1 MLDWMKKLFNKEE
14 EQTAMNKE
22 VPKQIESQPK
32 IPRVNH
38 YTEAREAQ
46 MASRN
51 AGKCRFPL
59 IPDDGFD
66 EDDVR
71 EQPRFEEQHVQS
83 GVYEDQPTQRGIKV
97 ERSRRPYVE
106 KVVATYEEPE
116 VQYEPDPEPV
126 VKKVSVPSQESSR
139 RPFRPTE
146 MISPIYG
153 YNRPSVEKKVEKQEE
168 EKEREDL
175 EISVEGKSVVDAW
188 LEKKGYTLS
197 AFSEGQ
203 TTTPS
208 SSGRAGNQ
216 QEEQNHSKK
225 EEKSVVD
232 QWLEKNGYE
241 IERQEPVVEEK
252 EVVQEIN
259 TPQEV
264 SADEFLHKT
273 IAERTEDA
281 GKEKDVVVSNENSLQ
296 EELVDSQVEH
306 EDTILAEEMK
316 CNTEIEKQTSEE
328 SVIVKAEEK
337 LEETI
342 IVEIPEEFAE
352 IAETEEPEVEVTA
365 ETEESEE
372 VEVTAE
378 TEESEEVEV
387 IAEAEESE
395 EVEVTAETEES
406 EEVEVTAE
414 TEESEEVE
422 VTAEAEESE
431 EVEVTAETEE
441 FEEVKVIA
449 EAEESEEAEVTTE
462 TEESEEVEEIAE
474 TEESEEVEEIAEA
487 EESEEV
493 EVIAEAEESEE
504 VEVTTETE
512 ESEEVEVTAETEESE
527 EVEVTAEAEESEEVE
542 VTAETEEFEEVKV
555 IAEAEESEEAE
566 VTTETEE
573 SEEVE
578 EIAETEESEEVE
590 EIAEAEESEEVEVI
604 AEAEESEEVEVTTE
618 TEESEE
624 VEVTA
629 ETEESEEV
637 EVTAEA
643 EESEEV
649 EVTAETEEFE
659 EVKVIAEAEE
669 SEEVEEIAEAEE
681 SEVEAFVELEE
692 TQPEMVLDEAIEQ
705 KSEFIHV
712 AEADEQTKKDV
723 QSFANVLIAETEE
736 NKLVV
741 EEALVAEEQPVVE
754 EAPIAEGK
762 PVVEEAPVAEEQ
774 LVVEEALVAEEQPVV
789 EEAPIAEGKSVVEE
803 APVAEEQLVVE
814 ETTIAEEKPVVPKEE
829 PKREK
834 KRHVPFN
841 VVMLKQ
847 DRTRLMERHAART
860 SVMQPSMGERVENK
874 PVHQVEESPVQQVV
888 VESRV
893 EEQPVKQVVVDPQVE
908 EQPMQQVVV
917 EPQVEEQPMQQVVV
931 EPQVKEQP
939 MQQVVVEPQVEVQ
952 PMQQVVVEPQVK
964 EQPMQQVVVEPQV
977 KEQPMQQVVV
987 EPQVEEQ
994 LGQQMVVESQVE
1006 EKPMQQV
1013 VVEQVQKPISSTEV
1027 QEKAYVVNQ
1036 RENDM
1041 RNVLQT
1047 PPTYTVPP
1055 LALLSIPRQAALDN
1069 KEWLEEQKELLDTTF
1084 NNFHVGAHVI
1094 NVSQGP
1100 AVTRFEVQPDPGVKV
1115 NKITNLSDDI
1125 KLSLAAKDIRIEAP
1139 IPGKSAIGIE
1149 VPNKESKPVFL
1160 REILRS
1166 PVFTKSESPLTVA
1179 LGLDI
1184 SGDPIVTDIRK
1195 MPHGLIA
1202 GATGSGK
1209 SVCINAILTS
1219 ILYKAKPHEVKLMLI
1234 DPKMVE
1240 LAPYNSVPHLVAPVI
1255 TDVKAATAAL
1265 KWAVEEMERRYEL
1278 FAHAGARDL
1287 TRYNTIVSERE
1298 IPGETLP
1305 YIVIVIDEL
1314 ADLMMVA
1321 PGDVEEAICRI
1332 AQKARACGI
1341 HLLVATQRPSVDV
1354 ITGLIKSNI
1363 PTRIAF
1369 TVSSQVDSRTIID
1382 IGGAEK
1388 LLGRGDMLFLGNGTS
1403 KPVRVQGVY
1412 VSDDEIEKTVD
1423 HVKKQMKPNY
1433 LFQQE
1438 DLLAKTEQ
1446 SESED
1451 ELFFDAC
1458 QFVVEQGGASTS
1470 SVQRKFRI
1478 GYNRAARLIEEMESQ
1493 GIISEARGTKP
1504 RDVLISEDEFAAM
1517 QETNV

>member
-14 EQTAMNKE
+14 EKTVMNKE
-22 VPKQIESQPK
+22 VPAQIESQPK

-59 IPDDGFD
+59 IPDNGFD
-66 EDDVR
+66 EEDVR
-71 EQPRFEEQHVQS
+71 ELPNFEEQPIQR
-83 GVYEDQPTQRGIKV
+83 GAYEEQPTQRGIKV

-106 KVVATYEEPE
+106 TEAPTYEEPE
-116 VQYEPDPEPV
+116 LQYEPEPEPV
-126 VKKVSVPSQESSR
+126 VKKAFVPSQESNR

-153 YNRPSVEKKVEKQEE
+153 YNRPSVETKVVQEE
-168 EKEREDL
+168 EKVREDL
-175 EISVEGKSVVDAW
+175 EISVEGKAVVDAW

-197 AFSEGQ
+197 DFSGVLQ
-203 TTTPS
+203 GS
-208 SSGRAGNQ
+208 SSVKNGVNERSN
-216 QEEQNHSKK
+216 KV

-232 QWLEKNGYE
+232 TWLEKNGYE
-241 IERQEPVVEEK
+241 VERQAPSLEE
-252 EVVQEIN
+252 
-259 TPQEV
+259 
-264 SADEFLHKT
+264 SLSDDLLHKT
-273 IAERTEDA
+273 VGQHVEKEATIVQALKQEQDVVALSSTED
-281 GKEKDVVVSNENSLQ
+281 NEETLQ
-296 EELVDSQVEH
+296 EESIDSKVEH
-306 EDTILAEEMK
+306 VYSILTEENE
-316 CNTEIEKQTSEE
+316 CNTEIEETVAEVAANQVEE
-328 SVIVKAEEK
+328 ETLEDVVIVKADEK

-342 IVEIPEEFAE
+342 TIEIPDAFEEEAKEAE
-352 IAETEEPEVEVTA
+352 EVVELEKSKEATEEVVELEKSEEATEEVVELEKPEEAAEEVVELEKSEEAIEEVVELEKPEEAAAEEVVELEKSEEAAEEVVELEKSEEVTEEVVELEETKEATEEVVELEKSEEVTEEVVELEETKEATEEVVELEETEEA
-365 ETEESEE
+365 AEE
-372 VEVTAE
+372 VAE
-378 TEESEEVEV
+378 L
-387 IAEAEESE
+387 
-395 EVEVTAETEES
+395 
-406 EEVEVTAE
+406 
-414 TEESEEVE
+414 
-422 VTAEAEESE
+422 
-431 EVEVTAETEE
+431 
-441 FEEVKVIA
+441 
-449 EAEESEEAEVTTE
+449 EESEEA
-462 TEESEEVEEIAE
+462 TEEVVELE
-474 TEESEEVEEIAEA
+474 EA
-487 EESEEV
+487 EEAEEVVELEKSEEATE
-493 EVIAEAEESEE
+493 EVAELEEDKEAEE
-504 VEVTTETE
+504 V
-512 ESEEVEVTAETEESE
+512 
-527 EVEVTAEAEESEEVE
+527 
-542 VTAETEEFEEVKV
+542 
-555 IAEAEESEEAE
+555 
-566 VTTETEE
+566 
-573 SEEVE
+573 
-578 EIAETEESEEVE
+578 
-590 EIAEAEESEEVEVI
+590 
-604 AEAEESEEVEVTTE
+604 
-618 TEESEE
+618 
-624 VEVTA
+624 
-629 ETEESEEV
+629 
-637 EVTAEA
+637 
-643 EESEEV
+643 
-649 EVTAETEEFE
+649 
-659 EVKVIAEAEE
+659 
-669 SEEVEEIAEAEE
+669 
-681 SEVEAFVELEE
+681 VELEE
-692 TQPEMVLDEAIEQ
+692 TEEATEEVVELEKSEEAIEEVAELEEVEEATEEVVELEEAEEAAEEVVELE
-705 KSEFIHV
+705 KSEEAAEEVVELEKSEEATEEV
-712 AEADEQTKKDV
+712 AELEGTKEEEPTSQETVIEETMNTDLVENTPVAEQPVISQQETITFKEESEVFVPVSETDEQTKKDV
-723 QSFANVLIAETEE
+723 QNFANVL
-736 NKLVV
+736 V
-741 EEALVAEEQPVVE
+741 EEAEEKKQVAEEQP
-754 EAPIAEGK
+754 
-762 PVVEEAPVAEEQ
+762 
-774 LVVEEALVAEEQPVV
+774 ALQ
-789 EEAPIAEGKSVVEE
+789 I
-803 APVAEEQLVVE
+803 
-814 ETTIAEEKPVVPKEE
+814 EE

-847 DRTRLMERHAART
+847 DRKKLMERHAART
-860 SVMQPSMGERVENK
+860 NVMQSTVSERVEEKPMQQMVVDPQVEEK
-874 PVHQVEESPVQQVV
+874 PVQQVVVDPQVEESPVQQVV
-888 VESRV
+888 VEA
-893 EEQPVKQVVVDPQVE
+893 QVE
-908 EQPMQQVVV
+908 EKPMQQVVV
-917 EPQVEEQPMQQVVV
+917 EPQVEE
-931 EPQVKEQP
+931 
-939 MQQVVVEPQVEVQ
+939 
-952 PMQQVVVEPQVK
+952 
-964 EQPMQQVVVEPQV
+964 
-977 KEQPMQQVVV
+977 
-987 EPQVEEQ
+987 
-994 LGQQMVVESQVE
+994 
-1006 EKPMQQV
+1006 KPMQQV
-1013 VVEQVQKPISSTEV
+1013 VVAGQVQEPISSTEV

-1036 RENDM
+1036 KENDM
-1041 RNVLQT
+1041 RNVLQA
-1047 PPTYTVPP
+1047 PPKYELPP
-1055 LALLSIPRQAALDN
+1055 LTLLSIPQQAALDN
-1069 KEWLEEQKELLDTTF
+1069 TEWLEEQEELLNTTF

-1219 ILYKAKPHEVKLMLI
+1219 ILYKAKPHEVKLILI

-1287 TRYNTIVSERE
+1287 TRYNTIVSGRE

-1412 VSDDEIEKTVD
+1412 VSDDEIERTVD

-1433 LFQQE
+1433 LFKQE
-1438 DLLAKTEQ
+1438 DLLAKSEQ

-1493 GIISEARGTKP
+1493 GIISEGRGTKP

>member
-14 EQTAMNKE
+14 EQTAINKE

-59 IPDDGFD
+59 VPDNGFD
-66 EDDVR
+66 EEDVIATGH
-71 EQPRFEEQHVQS
+71 FEEQPVQ
-83 GVYEDQPTQRGIKV
+83 VVTYENQPTQRGVKV
-97 ERSRRPYVE
+97 ERSRRQYVE
-106 KVVATYEEPE
+106 KVVSTYEEPE
-116 VQYEPDPEPV
+116 MQYEPEREPV
-126 VKKVSVPSQESSR
+126 VKKASVPSQESNR

-168 EKEREDL
+168 KKEREDL

-197 AFSEGQ
+197 DFSEGQ
-203 TTTPS
+203 ATNS
-208 SSGRAGNQ
+208 SSHEGVDQRDQ
-216 QEEQNHSKK
+216 QSKK

-241 IERQEPVVEEK
+241 IERQEPIVEEK
-252 EVVQEIN
+252 EVVQEISAQQAV
-259 TPQEV
+259 PAGEV
-264 SADEFLHKT
+264 PHQT
-273 IAERTEDA
+273 IAERMEDA
-281 GKEKDVVVSNENSLQ
+281 KQESDVVVKNILQ
-296 EELVDSQVEH
+296 TELVDSKVEH
-306 EDTILAEEMK
+306 EDTILSEETK
-316 CNTEIEKQTSEE
+316 RNTEIEQPTIEVEKQAPEE

-342 IVEIPEEFAE
+342 IVEIPEEVE
-352 IAETEEPEVEVTA
+352 VIAEAEEL
-365 ETEESEE
+365 
-372 VEVTAE
+372 
-378 TEESEEVEV
+378 EEVEV
-387 IAEAEESE
+387 IAEAEELE
-395 EVEVTAETEES
+395 EVEVIAETEEL
-406 EEVEVTAE
+406 EEVEG
-414 TEESEEVE
+414 
-422 VTAEAEESE
+422 
-431 EVEVTAETEE
+431 
-441 FEEVKVIA
+441 IA
-449 EAEESEEAEVTTE
+449 EAEESEE
-462 TEESEEVEEIAE
+462 EEVEVITEAEELEEVEVITEAEELEEVEGIAE
-474 TEESEEVEEIAEA
+474 TEELEEVGVIAEA
-487 EESEEV
+487 EELEEV
-493 EVIAEAEESEE
+493 EVIAEAEEPEE
-504 VEVTTETE
+504 VEP
-512 ESEEVEVTAETEESE
+512 
-527 EVEVTAEAEESEEVE
+527 
-542 VTAETEEFEEVKV
+542 
-555 IAEAEESEEAE
+555 IA
-566 VTTETEE
+566 
-573 SEEVE
+573 
-578 EIAETEESEEVE
+578 
-590 EIAEAEESEEVEVI
+590 
-604 AEAEESEEVEVTTE
+604 
-618 TEESEE
+618 
-624 VEVTA
+624 
-629 ETEESEEV
+629 
-637 EVTAEA
+637 
-643 EESEEV
+643 
-649 EVTAETEEFE
+649 
-659 EVKVIAEAEE
+659 
-669 SEEVEEIAEAEE
+669 
-681 SEVEAFVELEE
+681 LEE
-692 TQPEMVLDEAIEQ
+692 TQQEMVLNEAIEL
-705 KSEFIHV
+705 KNGFIHV
-712 AEADEQTKKDV
+712 TEVDEQTKKDV
-723 QSFANVLIAETEE
+723 QSFADVLIAEEQRVVEE
-736 NKLVV
+736 APIAGGQRVV
-741 EEALVAEEQPVVE
+741 EEALIVEEQPVVE
-754 EAPIAEGK
+754 EARI
-762 PVVEEAPVAEEQ
+762 AEEQ
-774 LVVEEALVAEEQPVV
+774 RVV
-789 EEAPIAEGKSVVEE
+789 EEAPIAEEQRVVEE
-803 APVAEEQLVVE
+803 ARIAEERQVVE
-814 ETTIAEEKPVVPKEE
+814 ETPVLEEQPIVQKEE
-829 PKREK
+829 PKRQK

-847 DRTRLMERHAART
+847 DRTRLMERHAAR
-860 SVMQPSMGERVENK
+860 VNAMQPSMSERVENK
-874 PVHQVEESPVQQVV
+874 PVQQVEE
-888 VESRV
+888 
-893 EEQPVKQVVVDPQVE
+893 K
-908 EQPMQQVVV
+908 PMQQVVV
-917 EPQVEEQPMQQVVV
+917 EPQVEERPMQQVAV
-931 EPQVKEQP
+931 EP
-939 MQQVVVEPQVEVQ
+939 
-952 PMQQVVVEPQVK
+952 
-964 EQPMQQVVVEPQV
+964 
-977 KEQPMQQVVV
+977 
-987 EPQVEEQ
+987 
-994 LGQQMVVESQVE
+994 QVE

-1013 VVEQVQKPISSTEV
+1013 VVESQVEERPVQQVVVEQVQKPTSSTEV

-1047 PPTYTVPP
+1047 PPTYAIPP
-1055 LALLSIPRQAALDN
+1055 LTLLSIPQQAALDN
-1069 KEWLEEQKELLDTTF
+1069 TEWLDEQKELLDTTF

-1287 TRYNTIVSERE
+1287 TRYNTIVSGRE

-1423 HVKKQMKPNY
+1423 HVRKQMKPNY
-1433 LFQQE
+1433 LFKQE

-1446 SESED
+1446 AESED

-1493 GIISEARGTKP
+1493 GIISEGRGTKP

>member
-1 MLDWMKKLFNKEE
+1 MEVIAEAEE
-14 EQTAMNKE
+14 LEKVE
-22 VPKQIESQPK
+22 VITE
-32 IPRVNH
+32 
-38 YTEAREAQ
+38 TEA
-46 MASRN
+46 
-51 AGKCRFPL
+51 
-59 IPDDGFD
+59 
-66 EDDVR
+66 
-71 EQPRFEEQHVQS
+71 
-83 GVYEDQPTQRGIKV
+83 
-97 ERSRRPYVE
+97 
-106 KVVATYEEPE
+106 
-116 VQYEPDPEPV
+116 
-126 VKKVSVPSQESSR
+126 
-139 RPFRPTE
+139 
-146 MISPIYG
+146 
-153 YNRPSVEKKVEKQEE
+153 
-168 EKEREDL
+168 
-175 EISVEGKSVVDAW
+175 
-188 LEKKGYTLS
+188 
-197 AFSEGQ
+197 
-203 TTTPS
+203 
-208 SSGRAGNQ
+208 
-216 QEEQNHSKK
+216 
-225 EEKSVVD
+225 
-232 QWLEKNGYE
+232 
-241 IERQEPVVEEK
+241 
-252 EVVQEIN
+252 
-259 TPQEV
+259 
-264 SADEFLHKT
+264 
-273 IAERTEDA
+273 
-281 GKEKDVVVSNENSLQ
+281 
-296 EELVDSQVEH
+296 
-306 EDTILAEEMK
+306 
-316 CNTEIEKQTSEE
+316 SEE
-328 SVIVKAEEK
+328 AEVI
-337 LEETI
+337 
-342 IVEIPEEFAE
+342 
-352 IAETEEPEVEVTA
+352 
-365 ETEESEE
+365 
-372 VEVTAE
+372 AE

-387 IAEAEESE
+387 I
-395 EVEVTAETEES
+395 TETE
-406 EEVEVTAE
+406 AP
-414 TEESEEVE
+414 
-422 VTAEAEESE
+422 
-431 EVEVTAETEE
+431 
-441 FEEVKVIA
+441 
-449 EAEESEEAEVTTE
+449 EEAEV
-462 TEESEEVEEIAE
+462 IAE
-474 TEESEEVEEIAEA
+474 TEESEEVGVIAETEEPEEVEVIA
-487 EESEEV
+487 ETEEPEEV
-493 EVIAEAEESEE
+493 EVIAEAEELEK
-504 VEVTTETE
+504 VEVITETE
-512 ESEEVEVTAETEESE
+512 AP
-527 EVEVTAEAEESEEVE
+527 
-542 VTAETEEFEEVKV
+542 
-555 IAEAEESEEAE
+555 EEAE
-566 VTTETEE
+566 PV
-573 SEEVE
+573 
-578 EIAETEESEEVE
+578 A
-590 EIAEAEESEEVEVI
+590 
-604 AEAEESEEVEVTTE
+604 
-618 TEESEE
+618 
-624 VEVTA
+624 
-629 ETEESEEV
+629 
-637 EVTAEA
+637 
-643 EESEEV
+643 
-649 EVTAETEEFE
+649 
-659 EVKVIAEAEE
+659 
-669 SEEVEEIAEAEE
+669 
-681 SEVEAFVELEE
+681 LEE
-692 TQPEMVLDEAIEQ
+692 TQQEMVLNEAIEQ
-705 KSEFIHV
+705 TNEFIHV
-712 AEADEQTKKDV
+712 AEAEEQAKKDV
-723 QSFANVLIAETEE
+723 QSFADVLIAEEQR
-736 NKLVV
+736 VV
-741 EEALVAEEQPVVE
+741 EEAPIAEEQRVAEEAPIAEEQRVAEEAPIAEEQRVAEEAPIAEEQPVVE
-754 EAPIAEGK
+754 EALI
-762 PVVEEAPVAEEQ
+762 AEEQ
-774 LVVEEALVAEEQPVV
+774 QVV
-789 EEAPIAEGKSVVEE
+789 EEAPIAEEQRVVEE
-803 APVAEEQLVVE
+803 ARIAEERQVVE
-814 ETTIAEEKPVVPKEE
+814 ETRVSEEQPIVQKEE
-829 PKREK
+829 PKRQK

-847 DRTRLMERHAART
+847 DRTRLMERHAAR
-860 SVMQPSMGERVENK
+860 VNAMQPSMSERVENK
-874 PVHQVEESPVQQVV
+874 PVQQAEETPVPQVEEKPMQQVVVEPQVEEKPIQQVVVESRVEEKPMQQVVVESRVEEKPMQQVAVEPQVEEKLMQQVAVEPQVEEKPIQQVVVESRVEEKPMQQVV

-893 EEQPVKQVVVDPQVE
+893 EEQPV
-908 EQPMQQVVV
+908 QQEVV
-917 EPQVEEQPMQQVVV
+917 EPQVEEQ
-931 EPQVKEQP
+931 
-939 MQQVVVEPQVEVQ
+939 
-952 PMQQVVVEPQVK
+952 
-964 EQPMQQVVVEPQV
+964 
-977 KEQPMQQVVV
+977 
-987 EPQVEEQ
+987 
-994 LGQQMVVESQVE
+994 
-1006 EKPMQQV
+1006 
-1013 VVEQVQKPISSTEV
+1013 VQKPTSNTEV

-1047 PPTYTVPP
+1047 PPTYAIPP
-1055 LALLSIPRQAALDN
+1055 LTLLSIPQQAALDN
-1069 KEWLEEQKELLDTTF
+1069 TEWLDEQKELLDTTF

-1287 TRYNTIVSERE
+1287 TRYNTIVSGRE

-1423 HVKKQMKPNY
+1423 HVRKQMKPNY
-1433 LFQQE
+1433 LFKQE

-1446 SESED
+1446 AESED

-1493 GIISEARGTKP
+1493 GIISEGRGTKP

>member
-14 EQTAMNKE
+14 EKTVMNKE
-22 VPKQIESQPK
+22 VPAQIESQPK

-59 IPDDGFD
+59 IPDNGFD
-66 EDDVR
+66 EEDVR
-71 EQPRFEEQHVQS
+71 ELPNFEEQPIQR
-83 GVYEDQPTQRGIKV
+83 GAYEEQPTQRGIKV

-106 KVVATYEEPE
+106 TEAPTYEEPE
-116 VQYEPDPEPV
+116 LQYEPEPEPV
-126 VKKVSVPSQESSR
+126 VKKAFVPSQESNR

-153 YNRPSVEKKVEKQEE
+153 YNRPSVETKVVQEE
-168 EKEREDL
+168 EKVREDL
-175 EISVEGKSVVDAW
+175 EISVEGKAVVDAW

-197 AFSEGQ
+197 DFSGVLQ
-203 TTTPS
+203 GS
-208 SSGRAGNQ
+208 SSVKNGVNERSN
-216 QEEQNHSKK
+216 KV

-232 QWLEKNGYE
+232 TWLEKNGYE
-241 IERQEPVVEEK
+241 VERQAPSLEE
-252 EVVQEIN
+252 
-259 TPQEV
+259 
-264 SADEFLHKT
+264 SLSDDLLHKT
-273 IAERTEDA
+273 VGQHVEKEATIVQALKQEQDVVALSSTED
-281 GKEKDVVVSNENSLQ
+281 NEETLQ
-296 EELVDSQVEH
+296 EESIDSKVEH
-306 EDTILAEEMK
+306 VYSILTEENE
-316 CNTEIEKQTSEE
+316 CNTEIEETVAEVAANQVEE
-328 SVIVKAEEK
+328 ETLEDVVIVKADEK

-342 IVEIPEEFAE
+342 TIEIPDAFEEEAK
-352 IAETEEPEVEVTA
+352 
-365 ETEESEE
+365 
-372 VEVTAE
+372 
-378 TEESEEVEV
+378 
-387 IAEAEESE
+387 EAEEVVELEKSE
-395 EVEVTAETEES
+395 EATEEVVGLEEAKEATEEVVELEKS
-406 EEVEVTAE
+406 EEA
-414 TEESEEVE
+414 TEEVVE
-422 VTAEAEESE
+422 LEEAEEATEEVVELEKSE
-431 EVEVTAETEE
+431 ETAEEVVELEKPEEATEE
-441 FEEVKVIA
+441 V
-449 EAEESEEAEVTTE
+449 
-462 TEESEEVEEIAE
+462 
-474 TEESEEVEEIAEA
+474 
-487 EESEEV
+487 
-493 EVIAEAEESEE
+493 
-504 VEVTTETE
+504 
-512 ESEEVEVTAETEESE
+512 
-527 EVEVTAEAEESEEVE
+527 
-542 VTAETEEFEEVKV
+542 
-555 IAEAEESEEAE
+555 
-566 VTTETEE
+566 
-573 SEEVE
+573 
-578 EIAETEESEEVE
+578 
-590 EIAEAEESEEVEVI
+590 
-604 AEAEESEEVEVTTE
+604 
-618 TEESEE
+618 
-624 VEVTA
+624 
-629 ETEESEEV
+629 
-637 EVTAEA
+637 
-643 EESEEV
+643 
-649 EVTAETEEFE
+649 
-659 EVKVIAEAEE
+659 
-669 SEEVEEIAEAEE
+669 
-681 SEVEAFVELEE
+681 VELEE
-692 TQPEMVLDEAIEQ
+692 TEEAIEEVAELEEAEEATEEVVELEEAEEAAEEVVELE
-705 KSEFIHV
+705 KSEEATEEVVELEETKEATEEV
-712 AEADEQTKKDV
+712 AELEKSEEATEEVVELEEAREATEEVVELEETKEATEEVVELEEAREATEEVVELEKSEEATEEVAELEGTKEEEPISQETVIEETMNTDLVENTPVAEQPVISQQETITFKEESEVFVPVSETDEQTKKDV
-723 QSFANVLIAETEE
+723 QNFANVLI
-736 NKLVV
+736 
-741 EEALVAEEQPVVE
+741 EEAEEKKQVAEEQP
-754 EAPIAEGK
+754 
-762 PVVEEAPVAEEQ
+762 
-774 LVVEEALVAEEQPVV
+774 ALQ
-789 EEAPIAEGKSVVEE
+789 I
-803 APVAEEQLVVE
+803 
-814 ETTIAEEKPVVPKEE
+814 EE

-847 DRTRLMERHAART
+847 DRKKLMERHAART
-860 SVMQPSMGERVENK
+860 NVMQSTVSERVEEK
-874 PVHQVEESPVQQVV
+874 PVQQVVVEPQAEEKSMQQVVVDLQVEEKPVQQVVVDPQVEEKPVQQVVVDPQVEESPVQQVV
-888 VESRV
+888 VEAQV
-893 EEQPVKQVVVDPQVE
+893 EEKPMQQVVVEAQVE
-908 EQPMQQVVV
+908 EKPMQQVVV
-917 EPQVEEQPMQQVVV
+917 EPQVEE
-931 EPQVKEQP
+931 
-939 MQQVVVEPQVEVQ
+939 
-952 PMQQVVVEPQVK
+952 
-964 EQPMQQVVVEPQV
+964 
-977 KEQPMQQVVV
+977 
-987 EPQVEEQ
+987 
-994 LGQQMVVESQVE
+994 
-1006 EKPMQQV
+1006 KPMQQV
-1013 VVEQVQKPISSTEV
+1013 AVAGQVQESISSTEV

-1036 RENDM
+1036 KENDM
-1041 RNVLQT
+1041 RNVLQA
-1047 PPTYTVPP
+1047 PPKYELPP
-1055 LALLSIPRQAALDN
+1055 LTLLSIPQQAALDN
-1069 KEWLEEQKELLDTTF
+1069 TEWLEEQEELLNTTF

-1219 ILYKAKPHEVKLMLI
+1219 ILYKAKPHEVKLILI

-1287 TRYNTIVSERE
+1287 TRYNTIVSGRE

-1412 VSDDEIEKTVD
+1412 VSDDEIERTVD

-1433 LFQQE
+1433 LFKQE
-1438 DLLAKTEQ
+1438 DLLAKSEQ

-1493 GIISEARGTKP
+1493 GIISEGRGTKP

>member
-59 IPDDGFD
+59 VPDNGFD
-66 EDDVR
+66 EEDESEVN
-71 EQPRFEEQHVQS
+71 RFEEQPVQ
-83 GVYEDQPTQRGIKV
+83 GVKYEEPTAQRGIKV

-106 KVVATYEEPE
+106 KVVSTYEEPE
-116 VQYEPDPEPV
+116 VQYEPVRESV
-126 VKKVSVPSQESSR
+126 VKKASAPSQESNR

-153 YNRPSVEKKVEKQEE
+153 YNRPSVEKKEEKQEE
-168 EKEREDL
+168 VKEREDL

-197 AFSEGQ
+197 DFSEGQ
-203 TTTPS
+203 APTS
-208 SSGRAGNQ
+208 SSHRAANQ
-216 QEEQNHSKK
+216 QGEQQYEENKK

-241 IERQEPVVEEK
+241 IERQVPLVEEK
-252 EVVQEIN
+252 EVIQEMS

-264 SADEFLHKT
+264 SADELLHKT
-273 IAERTEDA
+273 VAEQMESA
-281 GKEKDVVVSNENSLQ
+281 KLEKDVVVLNENNLQ
-296 EELVDSQVEH
+296 EELVASKVEH
-306 EDTILAEEMK
+306 EDTILSEEIK
-316 CNTEIEKQTSEE
+316 RNTEIKQPTIEVEKQAPEE

-342 IVEIPEEFAE
+342 IVEIPEEVSKVE
-352 IAETEEPEVEVTA
+352 VIAETEELEEVVM
-365 ETEESEE
+365 ETEAPEE
-372 VEVTAE
+372 VEVIAEAKELEEVEVIAE

-395 EVEVTAETEES
+395 EAE
-406 EEVEVTAE
+406 
-414 TEESEEVE
+414 
-422 VTAEAEESE
+422 
-431 EVEVTAETEE
+431 
-441 FEEVKVIA
+441 VIA
-449 EAEESEEAEVTTE
+449 EAEEL
-462 TEESEEVEEIAE
+462 
-474 TEESEEVEEIAEA
+474 
-487 EESEEV
+487 EEV
-493 EVIAEAEESEE
+493 EVIAEAEE
-504 VEVTTETE
+504 T
-512 ESEEVEVTAETEESE
+512 
-527 EVEVTAEAEESEEVE
+527 
-542 VTAETEEFEEVKV
+542 
-555 IAEAEESEEAE
+555 
-566 VTTETEE
+566 
-573 SEEVE
+573 
-578 EIAETEESEEVE
+578 
-590 EIAEAEESEEVEVI
+590 EVI
-604 AEAEESEEVEVTTE
+604 AETKAPVVETFV
-618 TEESEE
+618 
-624 VEVTA
+624 A
-629 ETEESEEV
+629 L
-637 EVTAEA
+637 
-643 EESEEV
+643 
-649 EVTAETEEFE
+649 
-659 EVKVIAEAEE
+659 
-669 SEEVEEIAEAEE
+669 EEIQQE
-681 SEVEAFVELEE
+681 
-692 TQPEMVLDEAIEQ
+692 DEAIEQ

-723 QSFANVLIAETEE
+723 QSFADVLI
-736 NKLVV
+736 
-741 EEALVAEEQPVVE
+741 AEEQPVVE
-754 EAPIAEGK
+754 EAPVVEEQPVAEETLVAEEQR
-762 PVVEEAPVAEEQ
+762 VVEEAPVAEEQ
-774 LVVEEALVAEEQPVV
+774 R
-789 EEAPIAEGKSVVEE
+789 VVEE
-803 APVAEEQLVVE
+803 APVAEEQRVVE
-814 ETTIAEEKPVVPKEE
+814 EAPVVEEQSVVEEAPVVEEQPVAEETPVAEEQPVVQKEE

-847 DRTRLMERHAART
+847 DRTRLMERHAARANA
-860 SVMQPSMGERVENK
+860 MQPSANVRVENK
-874 PVHQVEESPVQQVV
+874 PVQQEVAEPQVEEHPVQQVAAEPQMEEHPVQQVV
-888 VESRV
+888 A
-893 EEQPVKQVVVDPQVE
+893 KPQVE
-908 EQPMQQVVV
+908 EQTMKQVVAEPQV
-917 EPQVEEQPMQQVVV
+917 EERLVQQEVAEPQVEEQPMQQVVA
-931 EPQVKEQP
+931 EPQVEEHSVQQVVAEPQVEERLVQQEVAEPQVEEQP
-939 MQQVVVEPQVEVQ
+939 MQQVVAEPQVEEHSV
-952 PMQQVVVEPQVK
+952 QQVVA
-964 EQPMQQVVVEPQV
+964 
-977 KEQPMQQVVV
+977 

-994 LGQQMVVESQVE
+994 
-1006 EKPMQQV
+1006 PIQQV

-1041 RNVLQT
+1041 RNVLHT

-1055 LALLSIPRQAALDN
+1055 LALLSIPQQSALDN
-1069 KEWLEEQKELLDTTF
+1069 TEWLEEQKELLDTTF

-1433 LFQQE
+1433 LFKQE

-1446 SESED
+1446 AESED
-1451 ELFFDAC
+1451 ELFFEAC

-1478 GYNRAARLIEEMESQ
+1478 GYNRAARLIEEMQSQ

>member
-1 MLDWMKKLFNKEE
+1 
-14 EQTAMNKE
+14 
-22 VPKQIESQPK
+22 I
-32 IPRVNH
+32 
-38 YTEAREAQ
+38 TEA
-46 MASRN
+46 
-51 AGKCRFPL
+51 
-59 IPDDGFD
+59 
-66 EDDVR
+66 
-71 EQPRFEEQHVQS
+71 EE
-83 GVYEDQPTQRGIKV
+83 R
-97 ERSRRPYVE
+97 
-106 KVVATYEEPE
+106 
-116 VQYEPDPEPV
+116 
-126 VKKVSVPSQESSR
+126 
-139 RPFRPTE
+139 
-146 MISPIYG
+146 
-153 YNRPSVEKKVEKQEE
+153 
-168 EKEREDL
+168 
-175 EISVEGKSVVDAW
+175 
-188 LEKKGYTLS
+188 
-197 AFSEGQ
+197 
-203 TTTPS
+203 
-208 SSGRAGNQ
+208 
-216 QEEQNHSKK
+216 
-225 EEKSVVD
+225 
-232 QWLEKNGYE
+232 
-241 IERQEPVVEEK
+241 
-252 EVVQEIN
+252 
-259 TPQEV
+259 
-264 SADEFLHKT
+264 
-273 IAERTEDA
+273 
-281 GKEKDVVVSNENSLQ
+281 
-296 EELVDSQVEH
+296 
-306 EDTILAEEMK
+306 
-316 CNTEIEKQTSEE
+316 
-328 SVIVKAEEK
+328 
-337 LEETI
+337 
-342 IVEIPEEFAE
+342 
-352 IAETEEPEVEVTA
+352 
-365 ETEESEE
+365 
-372 VEVTAE
+372 
-378 TEESEEVEV
+378 EEVEV
-387 IAEAEESE
+387 IAETEERE
-395 EVEVTAETEES
+395 EVEPVA
-406 EEVEVTAE
+406 
-414 TEESEEVE
+414 
-422 VTAEAEESE
+422 
-431 EVEVTAETEE
+431 
-441 FEEVKVIA
+441 
-449 EAEESEEAEVTTE
+449 
-462 TEESEEVEEIAE
+462 
-474 TEESEEVEEIAEA
+474 
-487 EESEEV
+487 
-493 EVIAEAEESEE
+493 
-504 VEVTTETE
+504 
-512 ESEEVEVTAETEESE
+512 
-527 EVEVTAEAEESEEVE
+527 
-542 VTAETEEFEEVKV
+542 
-555 IAEAEESEEAE
+555 
-566 VTTETEE
+566 
-573 SEEVE
+573 
-578 EIAETEESEEVE
+578 
-590 EIAEAEESEEVEVI
+590 
-604 AEAEESEEVEVTTE
+604 
-618 TEESEE
+618 
-624 VEVTA
+624 
-629 ETEESEEV
+629 
-637 EVTAEA
+637 
-643 EESEEV
+643 
-649 EVTAETEEFE
+649 
-659 EVKVIAEAEE
+659 
-669 SEEVEEIAEAEE
+669 
-681 SEVEAFVELEE
+681 LEE
-692 TQPEMVLDEAIEQ
+692 TQQEMVLNEAIEQ
-705 KSEFIHV
+705 KNEFIHV

-723 QSFANVLIAETEE
+723 QSFADVLIAE
-736 NKLVV
+736 
-741 EEALVAEEQPVVE
+741 EQQVVE
-754 EAPIAEGK
+754 EAPIAEARQVEEEAVIAEEQQ
-762 PVVEEAPVAEEQ
+762 VVEEAAIAEEQQVEEEAVIAEEQQVVEEAAIIEEQQVEEEAVIAEEQRVVEEAAIVEEQQVEEEAPVAEEQ
-774 LVVEEALVAEEQPVV
+774 QVVEEAAIAEEQQVEEEAVVAEEQRVVEEAAIVEEQQVEEEAVIAEEQQVKEEAPIAEEQQVVEETPVAEEQPVV
-789 EEAPIAEGKSVVEE
+789 K
-803 APVAEEQLVVE
+803 
-814 ETTIAEEKPVVPKEE
+814 KEE

-847 DRTRLMERHAART
+847 DRTRLMERHAARANA
-860 SVMQPSMGERVENK
+860 MQSSKSERVENK
-874 PVHQVEESPVQQVV
+874 PVQQVEETSVQQEVVKPQMEEKPVQQAA
-888 VESRV
+888 VE
-893 EEQPVKQVVVDPQVE
+893 PQVE
-908 EQPMQQVVV
+908 EKPMQQMVV
-917 EPQVEEQPMQQVVV
+917 EPQVEEKPVQQAA
-931 EPQVKEQP
+931 
-939 MQQVVVEPQVEVQ
+939 
-952 PMQQVVVEPQVK
+952 
-964 EQPMQQVVVEPQV
+964 
-977 KEQPMQQVVV
+977 V
-987 EPQVEEQ
+987 EPQVEERPV
-994 LGQQMVVESQVE
+994 QQVAVEPQVE
-1006 EKPMQQV
+1006 ERPVQQV

-1047 PPTYTVPP
+1047 PPTYAIPP
-1055 LALLSIPRQAALDN
+1055 LTLLSIPQQAALDN
-1069 KEWLEEQKELLDTTF
+1069 TEWLDEQKELLDTTF

-1433 LFQQE
+1433 LFKQE

-1446 SESED
+1446 AESED
-1451 ELFFDAC
+1451 ELFFEAC

-1478 GYNRAARLIEEMESQ
+1478 GYNRAARLIEEMQSQ

>member
-14 EQTAMNKE
+14 EQTAINKE
-22 VPKQIESQPK
+22 VPKQIESQSK

-59 IPDDGFD
+59 VPDNGFD
-66 EDDVR
+66 EEDVIATGH
-71 EQPRFEEQHVQS
+71 FEEQPVQ
-83 GVYEDQPTQRGIKV
+83 VVTYENQPTQRGIKV
-97 ERSRRPYVE
+97 ERSRRQYVE
-106 KVVATYEEPE
+106 QVVSTYEEPE
-116 VQYEPDPEPV
+116 VQYEPEREPV
-126 VKKVSVPSQESSR
+126 VKKASAPSQESNR

-197 AFSEGQ
+197 DFSEGQ
-203 TTTPS
+203 ATTS
-208 SSGRAGNQ
+208 SSHEGVDQRDQ
-216 QEEQNHSKK
+216 QSKK

-241 IERQEPVVEEK
+241 IERQEPIVEK
-252 EVVQEIN
+252 EVVQEISAQQAV
-259 TPQEV
+259 PAGEV
-264 SADEFLHKT
+264 PHQT
-273 IAERTEDA
+273 IAERMEDA
-281 GKEKDVVVSNENSLQ
+281 KQESDVVAKNILQ
-296 EELVDSQVEH
+296 TELVDSKVEH
-306 EDTILAEEMK
+306 EDTILSEETK
-316 CNTEIEKQTSEE
+316 RNTEIEQPTIEVEKQAPEE

-342 IVEIPEEFAE
+342 VVEIQEEVEAIAEAEAPEEVE
-352 IAETEEPEVEVTA
+352 VIAETKESEEVEVITETEAQEEAEVIA

-372 VEVTAE
+372 VEVIAETEVPEEVEVIAETKESEEVEVITETEAQEEAEVITETEAQEEAEVIAE

-387 IAEAEESE
+387 IAEAEELEKVEVITETEAPE
-395 EVEVTAETEES
+395 EVEAIAEAEAP
-406 EEVEVTAE
+406 EEVE
-414 TEESEEVE
+414 
-422 VTAEAEESE
+422 
-431 EVEVTAETEE
+431 
-441 FEEVKVIA
+441 VIA
-449 EAEESEEAEVTTE
+449 EAEELEKVEVIAETEAPEEAEVITE
-462 TEESEEVEEIAE
+462 TEEPEEVEVITE
-474 TEESEEVEEIAEA
+474 TEEP
-487 EESEEV
+487 EEV
-493 EVIAEAEESEE
+493 EVIAEAEESE
-504 VEVTTETE
+504 
-512 ESEEVEVTAETEESE
+512 
-527 EVEVTAEAEESEEVE
+527 
-542 VTAETEEFEEVKV
+542 K
-555 IAEAEESEEAE
+555 
-566 VTTETEE
+566 
-573 SEEVE
+573 
-578 EIAETEESEEVE
+578 
-590 EIAEAEESEEVEVI
+590 VEVI
-604 AEAEESEEVEVTTE
+604 AEAEELEKVEVITE
-618 TEESEE
+618 TEAPE
-624 VEVTA
+624 
-629 ETEESEEV
+629 
-637 EVTAEA
+637 EA
-643 EESEEV
+643 EPV
-649 EVTAETEEFE
+649 A
-659 EVKVIAEAEE
+659 
-669 SEEVEEIAEAEE
+669 
-681 SEVEAFVELEE
+681 LEE
-692 TQPEMVLDEAIEQ
+692 TQQEMVLNEAIEQ
-705 KSEFIHV
+705 TNEFIHV
-712 AEADEQTKKDV
+712 AEAEEQAKKDV
-723 QSFANVLIAETEE
+723 QSFADVLIAE
-736 NKLVV
+736 
-741 EEALVAEEQPVVE
+741 EQQVVE
-754 EAPIAEGK
+754 EAPIAE
-762 PVVEEAPVAEEQ
+762 EQ
-774 LVVEEALVAEEQPVV
+774 RVV
-789 EEAPIAEGKSVVEE
+789 EEAPIAEER
-803 APVAEEQLVVE
+803 QVVE
-814 ETTIAEEKPVVPKEE
+814 ETPVSEEQPIVQKEE
-829 PKREK
+829 PKRQK

-847 DRTRLMERHAART
+847 DRTRLMERHAARVN
-860 SVMQPSMGERVENK
+860 VMQPSMSERVENK
-874 PVHQVEESPVQQVV
+874 PVQQVEERPVPQVEEKPMQQVVVEPQVEEKPMQQVVVEPQVEEKPMQQVVVESRVEEKPMQQVVVESRVEEKPMQQVVVESRVEEKPMQQVV

-893 EEQPVKQVVVDPQVE
+893 EEQPV
-908 EQPMQQVVV
+908 QQEVV
-917 EPQVEEQPMQQVVV
+917 EPQVEE
-931 EPQVKEQP
+931 K
-939 MQQVVVEPQVEVQ
+939 
-952 PMQQVVVEPQVK
+952 
-964 EQPMQQVVVEPQV
+964 
-977 KEQPMQQVVV
+977 
-987 EPQVEEQ
+987 
-994 LGQQMVVESQVE
+994 S
-1006 EKPMQQV
+1006 MQQV
-1013 VVEQVQKPISSTEV
+1013 VVEQVQKPTSSTEV

-1047 PPTYTVPP
+1047 PPTYAIPP
-1055 LALLSIPRQAALDN
+1055 LTLLSIPQQAALDN
-1069 KEWLEEQKELLDTTF
+1069 TEWLDEQKELLDTTF

-1287 TRYNTIVSERE
+1287 TRYNTIVSGRE

-1423 HVKKQMKPNY
+1423 HVRKQMKPNY
-1433 LFQQE
+1433 LFKQE

-1446 SESED
+1446 AESED

-1493 GIISEARGTKP
+1493 GIISEGRGTKP

>member
-1 MLDWMKKLFNKEE
+1 
-14 EQTAMNKE
+14 A
-22 VPKQIESQPK
+22 
-32 IPRVNH
+32 
-38 YTEAREAQ
+38 EA
-46 MASRN
+46 
-51 AGKCRFPL
+51 
-59 IPDDGFD
+59 
-66 EDDVR
+66 
-71 EQPRFEEQHVQS
+71 
-83 GVYEDQPTQRGIKV
+83 
-97 ERSRRPYVE
+97 
-106 KVVATYEEPE
+106 
-116 VQYEPDPEPV
+116 
-126 VKKVSVPSQESSR
+126 
-139 RPFRPTE
+139 
-146 MISPIYG
+146 
-153 YNRPSVEKKVEKQEE
+153 
-168 EKEREDL
+168 
-175 EISVEGKSVVDAW
+175 
-188 LEKKGYTLS
+188 
-197 AFSEGQ
+197 
-203 TTTPS
+203 
-208 SSGRAGNQ
+208 
-216 QEEQNHSKK
+216 
-225 EEKSVVD
+225 
-232 QWLEKNGYE
+232 
-241 IERQEPVVEEK
+241 
-252 EVVQEIN
+252 
-259 TPQEV
+259 
-264 SADEFLHKT
+264 
-273 IAERTEDA
+273 
-281 GKEKDVVVSNENSLQ
+281 
-296 EELVDSQVEH
+296 
-306 EDTILAEEMK
+306 
-316 CNTEIEKQTSEE
+316 
-328 SVIVKAEEK
+328 
-337 LEETI
+337 
-342 IVEIPEEFAE
+342 
-352 IAETEEPEVEVTA
+352 
-365 ETEESEE
+365 EE
-372 VEVTAE
+372 VEVVAEAEEPEEVEVVTEAEE
-378 TEESEEVEV
+378 TEEVEVIVEAEELEEVEVIAEAEEVEVVAEAEEPEEVEVVTEAEETEEVEVVTEAEETEEVEV

-395 EVEVTAETEES
+395 EVEVVAEAEEP
-406 EEVEVTAE
+406 EEVEV
-414 TEESEEVE
+414 
-422 VTAEAEESE
+422 VTEAEE
-431 EVEVTAETEE
+431 T
-441 FEEVKVIA
+441 
-449 EAEESEEAEVTTE
+449 
-462 TEESEEVEEIAE
+462 
-474 TEESEEVEEIAEA
+474 
-487 EESEEV
+487 EEV
-493 EVIAEAEESEE
+493 EVIAEAEE
-504 VEVTTETE
+504 
-512 ESEEVEVTAETEESE
+512 
-527 EVEVTAEAEESEEVE
+527 
-542 VTAETEEFEEVKV
+542 
-555 IAEAEESEEAE
+555 
-566 VTTETEE
+566 
-573 SEEVE
+573 
-578 EIAETEESEEVE
+578 
-590 EIAEAEESEEVEVI
+590 
-604 AEAEESEEVEVTTE
+604 
-618 TEESEE
+618 
-624 VEVTA
+624 
-629 ETEESEEV
+629 
-637 EVTAEA
+637 
-643 EESEEV
+643 
-649 EVTAETEEFE
+649 
-659 EVKVIAEAEE
+659 
-669 SEEVEEIAEAEE
+669 
-681 SEVEAFVELEE
+681 
-692 TQPEMVLDEAIEQ
+692 LDEAIAQ
-705 KSEFIHV
+705 KNEFIHV
-712 AEADEQTKKDV
+712 AEADEPTKKDV
-723 QSFANVLIAETEE
+723 QSFADVLIAE
-736 NKLVV
+736 
-741 EEALVAEEQPVVE
+741 EQQVVE
-754 EAPIAEGK
+754 EAPIAEEQQ
-762 PVVEEAPVAEEQ
+762 VVEEAPIAEEQRVVEEAPIAEEQQVVEEAAVAEEQ
-774 LVVEEALVAEEQPVV
+774 LVVEEAAVAVEQPVV
-789 EEAPIAEGKSVVEE
+789 
-803 APVAEEQLVVE
+803 Q
-814 ETTIAEEKPVVPKEE
+814 KEE

-860 SVMQPSMGERVENK
+860 NAMQSSMSERVENK
-874 PVHQVEESPVQQVV
+874 PVQQVEEKTVQQVVVEPQVEEKPMQQVVVESQVEEKPMQQVVVESQVEEKPMQQVVVESQVKETPVQQVV
-888 VESRV
+888 VESQV
-893 EEQPVKQVVVDPQVE
+893 EETPVQQVVVEPQVE
-908 EQPMQQVVV
+908 EKPMQQVVV
-917 EPQVEEQPMQQVVV
+917 EPQVEEKPMQQVVV
-931 EPQVKEQP
+931 ESRVEETLV
-939 MQQVVVEPQVEVQ
+939 QQE
-952 PMQQVVVEPQVK
+952 
-964 EQPMQQVVVEPQV
+964 
-977 KEQPMQQVVV
+977 VV
-987 EPQVEEQ
+987 EPQVEE
-994 LGQQMVVESQVE
+994 
-1006 EKPMQQV
+1006 KPVQQV

-1047 PPTYTVPP
+1047 PPTYAIPP
-1055 LALLSIPRQAALDN
+1055 LTLLSIPQQSALDN
-1069 KEWLEEQKELLDTTF
+1069 TEWLDEQKELLDTTF

-1287 TRYNTIVSERE
+1287 TRYNTIVSGRE

-1433 LFQQE
+1433 LFKQE

-1446 SESED
+1446 AESED
-1451 ELFFDAC
+1451 ELFFEAC

>member
-1 MLDWMKKLFNKEE
+1 
-14 EQTAMNKE
+14 
-22 VPKQIESQPK
+22 I
-32 IPRVNH
+32 
-38 YTEAREAQ
+38 
-46 MASRN
+46 
-51 AGKCRFPL
+51 
-59 IPDDGFD
+59 
-66 EDDVR
+66 
-71 EQPRFEEQHVQS
+71 
-83 GVYEDQPTQRGIKV
+83 
-97 ERSRRPYVE
+97 
-106 KVVATYEEPE
+106 
-116 VQYEPDPEPV
+116 
-126 VKKVSVPSQESSR
+126 
-139 RPFRPTE
+139 
-146 MISPIYG
+146 
-153 YNRPSVEKKVEKQEE
+153 
-168 EKEREDL
+168 
-175 EISVEGKSVVDAW
+175 
-188 LEKKGYTLS
+188 
-197 AFSEGQ
+197 
-203 TTTPS
+203 
-208 SSGRAGNQ
+208 
-216 QEEQNHSKK
+216 
-225 EEKSVVD
+225 
-232 QWLEKNGYE
+232 
-241 IERQEPVVEEK
+241 
-252 EVVQEIN
+252 
-259 TPQEV
+259 
-264 SADEFLHKT
+264 
-273 IAERTEDA
+273 
-281 GKEKDVVVSNENSLQ
+281 
-296 EELVDSQVEH
+296 
-306 EDTILAEEMK
+306 
-316 CNTEIEKQTSEE
+316 
-328 SVIVKAEEK
+328 
-337 LEETI
+337 
-342 IVEIPEEFAE
+342 
-352 IAETEEPEVEVTA
+352 
-365 ETEESEE
+365 
-372 VEVTAE
+372 AE

-387 IAEAEESE
+387 IAE
-395 EVEVTAETEES
+395 TEEQ
-406 EEVEVTAE
+406 
-414 TEESEEVE
+414 
-422 VTAEAEESE
+422 
-431 EVEVTAETEE
+431 
-441 FEEVKVIA
+441 
-449 EAEESEEAEVTTE
+449 EEAEPV
-462 TEESEEVEEIAE
+462 A
-474 TEESEEVEEIAEA
+474 
-487 EESEEV
+487 
-493 EVIAEAEESEE
+493 
-504 VEVTTETE
+504 
-512 ESEEVEVTAETEESE
+512 
-527 EVEVTAEAEESEEVE
+527 
-542 VTAETEEFEEVKV
+542 
-555 IAEAEESEEAE
+555 
-566 VTTETEE
+566 
-573 SEEVE
+573 
-578 EIAETEESEEVE
+578 
-590 EIAEAEESEEVEVI
+590 
-604 AEAEESEEVEVTTE
+604 
-618 TEESEE
+618 
-624 VEVTA
+624 
-629 ETEESEEV
+629 
-637 EVTAEA
+637 
-643 EESEEV
+643 
-649 EVTAETEEFE
+649 
-659 EVKVIAEAEE
+659 
-669 SEEVEEIAEAEE
+669 
-681 SEVEAFVELEE
+681 LEE
-692 TQPEMVLDEAIEQ
+692 TQQEILLDEAIAQ
-705 KSEFIHV
+705 KNEFIHV

-723 QSFANVLIAETEE
+723 QSFADVLI
-736 NKLVV
+736 
-741 EEALVAEEQPVVE
+741 AEEQPVVE
-754 EAPIAEGK
+754 EAPIAEEQQ
-762 PVVEEAPVAEEQ
+762 VVEEARI
-774 LVVEEALVAEEQPVV
+774 AEEQPVV
-789 EEAPIAEGKSVVEE
+789 EEARI
-803 APVAEEQLVVE
+803 AEEQ
-814 ETTIAEEKPVVPKEE
+814 PVVQKEE

-847 DRTRLMERHAART
+847 DRTRLMERHAARANA
-860 SVMQPSMGERVENK
+860 MQSSMSERVENK
-874 PVHQVEESPVQQVV
+874 PVQQVEEKTV
-888 VESRV
+888 
-893 EEQPVKQVVVDPQVE
+893 
-908 EQPMQQVVV
+908 QQVVV
-917 EPQVEEQPMQQVVV
+917 EPQVEEKPMQQVVIESQV
-931 EPQVKEQP
+931 EEKP
-939 MQQVVVEPQVEVQ
+939 MQQVMVESQVEETPV
-952 PMQQVVVEPQVK
+952 QQVLVESQV
-964 EQPMQQVVVEPQV
+964 EETPV
-977 KEQPMQQVVV
+977 QQVVV
-987 EPQVEEQ
+987 EPQVEEKPM
-994 LGQQMVVESQVE
+994 QQVVIESQVE
-1006 EKPMQQV
+1006 ETPVQQVAVEPQVEERQVQQV

-1047 PPTYTVPP
+1047 PPTYAIPP
-1055 LALLSIPRQAALDN
+1055 LTLLSIPQQAALDN
-1069 KEWLEEQKELLDTTF
+1069 TEWLDEQKELLDTTF

-1433 LFQQE
+1433 LFKQE

-1446 SESED
+1446 AESED

-1493 GIISEARGTKP
+1493 GIISEGRGTKP

>member
-14 EQTAMNKE
+14 EQTALNKE
-22 VPKQIESQPK
+22 VQKQIESQPK

-59 IPDDGFD
+59 VPDNGFD
-66 EDDVR
+66 EEDER
-71 EQPRFEEQHVQS
+71 EVDHFEEQPVQ
-83 GVYEDQPTQRGIKV
+83 GVTYEEPTAQRGIQV

-106 KVVATYEEPE
+106 KVVSTYEEPE
-116 VQYEPDPEPV
+116 VQYEPVREAV
-126 VKKVSVPSQESSR
+126 VKKASAPSQESNR

-168 EKEREDL
+168 VKEREDL
-175 EISVEGKSVVDAW
+175 EISVEGKAVVDAW

-197 AFSEGQ
+197 DFSEGQ
-203 TTTPS
+203 ATS
-208 SSGRAGNQ
+208 SSPSHESVGQ
-216 QEEQNHSKK
+216 QDKK
-225 EEKSVVD
+225 QEKSVVD

-241 IERQEPVVEEK
+241 IERQEPLVEEK
-252 EVVQEIN
+252 EVIQGMS

-264 SADEFLHKT
+264 SADELLHKT
-273 IAERTEDA
+273 VAEQMESA
-281 GKEKDVVVSNENSLQ
+281 KLEKDVVVLNENNLQ
-296 EELVDSQVEH
+296 EELVASKVEH
-306 EDTILAEEMK
+306 EDTILSEEIK
-316 CNTEIEKQTSEE
+316 RNTEIKQPTIEVEKQAPEE

-337 LEETI
+337 LAETI
-342 IVEIPEEFAE
+342 IVEIPEEPE
-352 IAETEEPEVEVTA
+352 EVEVITETEEPEEVEVITVTEELEEVEVIT
-365 ETEESEE
+365 ETEELEEVEVITETEELEEVEVIAESEE
-372 VEVTAE
+372 VEVIA
-378 TEESEEVEV
+378 ESEEVEV

-395 EVEVTAETEES
+395 EVEVITETEEPEEVEVIAETEELEEVEVIAEAEELEEVEVIAETEAQEEVEVIAETEAQEEVEVIAETEEPEEVEVIAEAEELEEVEVIAETEAQEEVEVIAETEAQEEVEVIAETEEPEEVEVIAEAEELEEVEVIAETEES
-406 EEVEVTAE
+406 EEVEV
-414 TEESEEVE
+414 
-422 VTAEAEESE
+422 
-431 EVEVTAETEE
+431 
-441 FEEVKVIA
+441 IA
-449 EAEESEEAEVTTE
+449 EIKAPVVE
-462 TEESEEVEEIAE
+462 TFVALEEIQQE
-474 TEESEEVEEIAEA
+474 
-487 EESEEV
+487 
-493 EVIAEAEESEE
+493 
-504 VEVTTETE
+504 
-512 ESEEVEVTAETEESE
+512 
-527 EVEVTAEAEESEEVE
+527 
-542 VTAETEEFEEVKV
+542 
-555 IAEAEESEEAE
+555 
-566 VTTETEE
+566 
-573 SEEVE
+573 
-578 EIAETEESEEVE
+578 
-590 EIAEAEESEEVEVI
+590 
-604 AEAEESEEVEVTTE
+604 
-618 TEESEE
+618 
-624 VEVTA
+624 
-629 ETEESEEV
+629 
-637 EVTAEA
+637 
-643 EESEEV
+643 
-649 EVTAETEEFE
+649 
-659 EVKVIAEAEE
+659 
-669 SEEVEEIAEAEE
+669 
-681 SEVEAFVELEE
+681 
-692 TQPEMVLDEAIEQ
+692 DEAIEQ

-712 AEADEQTKKDV
+712 AEADEQTKNDV
-723 QSFANVLIAETEE
+723 QSFANVLLAETEE
-736 NKLVV
+736 NKR
-741 EEALVAEEQPVVE
+741 
-754 EAPIAEGK
+754 
-762 PVVEEAPVAEEQ
+762 VVEEAPVAEEQ
-774 LVVEEALVAEEQPVV
+774 R
-789 EEAPIAEGKSVVEE
+789 VVEE
-803 APVAEEQLVVE
+803 APVAEEQRVVE
-814 ETTIAEEKPVVPKEE
+814 EAPVAEEQPVVKKEE

-847 DRTRLMERHAART
+847 DRTRLMERHAARANAMQH
-860 SVMQPSMGERVENK
+860 SVNVRVENR
-874 PVHQVEESPVQQVV
+874 PMQQVV
-888 VESRV
+888 AE
-893 EEQPVKQVVVDPQVE
+893 PQVE
-908 EQPMQQVVV
+908 EQPMQQVVA

-931 EPQVKEQP
+931 ESQVEEQP
-939 MQQVVVEPQVEVQ
+939 MQQVVVES
-952 PMQQVVVEPQVK
+952 
-964 EQPMQQVVVEPQV
+964 
-977 KEQPMQQVVV
+977 
-987 EPQVEEQ
+987 QVEEQ
-994 LGQQMVVESQVE
+994 SV
-1006 EKPMQQV
+1006 QQV
-1013 VVEQVQKPISSTEV
+1013 VAEPQMEERPVQQVVEEQVQKPISSTEV

-1041 RNVLQT
+1041 RNVLHT

-1055 LALLSIPRQAALDN
+1055 LALLSIPQQSALDN
-1069 KEWLEEQKELLDTTF
+1069 TEWLDEQKELLDTTF

-1423 HVKKQMKPNY
+1423 HVRKQMKPNY
-1433 LFQQE
+1433 LFKQE

-1446 SESED
+1446 AESED
-1451 ELFFDAC
+1451 ELFFEAC

-1478 GYNRAARLIEEMESQ
+1478 GYNRAARLIEEMQSQ

>member
-14 EQTAMNKE
+14 EQTAINKE

-59 IPDDGFD
+59 VPDNGFD
-66 EDDVR
+66 EEDVIATGH
-71 EQPRFEEQHVQS
+71 FEEQPVQ
-83 GVYEDQPTQRGIKV
+83 VVTYENQPTQRGVKV
-97 ERSRRPYVE
+97 ERSRRQYVE
-106 KVVATYEEPE
+106 KVVSTYEEPA
-116 VQYEPDPEPV
+116 VQYEPEREPV
-126 VKKVSVPSQESSR
+126 VKKASAPSQESNR

-168 EKEREDL
+168 KKEREDL

-197 AFSEGQ
+197 DFSEGQ
-203 TTTPS
+203 ATNS
-208 SSGRAGNQ
+208 SSHEGVDQRDQ
-216 QEEQNHSKK
+216 QSKK

-241 IERQEPVVEEK
+241 TERQEPIVEEK
-252 EVVQEIN
+252 EVVQEISAQQAV
-259 TPQEV
+259 PAGEV
-264 SADEFLHKT
+264 PHQT
-273 IAERTEDA
+273 IAERMEDA
-281 GKEKDVVVSNENSLQ
+281 KQESDVVVKNILQ
-296 EELVDSQVEH
+296 TELVDSKVEH
-306 EDTILAEEMK
+306 EDTILSEETK
-316 CNTEIEKQTSEE
+316 RNTEIEQPTIEVEKQAPEE

-342 IVEIPEEFAE
+342 VVEIQEEVEA
-352 IAETEEPEVEVTA
+352 IAEA
-365 ETEESEE
+365 EAPEE
-372 VEVTAE
+372 VEVITETEAPEEAEAPEEVEVITETEAPEEAEVIAE

-387 IAEAEESE
+387 IAEAEAPE
-395 EVEVTAETEES
+395 ELEVITETEAPEEAEVIAETEES
-406 EEVEVTAE
+406 EEVEVIAE

-422 VTAEAEESE
+422 V
-431 EVEVTAETEE
+431 
-441 FEEVKVIA
+441 
-449 EAEESEEAEVTTE
+449 
-462 TEESEEVEEIAE
+462 IAE
-474 TEESEEVEEIAEA
+474 TEEQEEVEVIAET
-487 EESEEV
+487 EEQEEV
-493 EVIAEAEESEE
+493 EVIAEAEELEE
-504 VEVTTETE
+504 LE
-512 ESEEVEVTAETEESE
+512 
-527 EVEVTAEAEESEEVE
+527 
-542 VTAETEEFEEVKV
+542 V
-555 IAEAEESEEAE
+555 IAEAEELEELE
-566 VTTETEE
+566 V
-573 SEEVE
+573 
-578 EIAETEESEEVE
+578 
-590 EIAEAEESEEVEVI
+590 IAEAEELEEVEVI
-604 AEAEESEEVEVTTE
+604 AEAEELEKVEVI
-618 TEESEE
+618 
-624 VEVTA
+624 A
-629 ETEESEEV
+629 ETEAPE
-637 EVTAEA
+637 EA
-643 EESEEV
+643 EPV
-649 EVTAETEEFE
+649 A
-659 EVKVIAEAEE
+659 
-669 SEEVEEIAEAEE
+669 
-681 SEVEAFVELEE
+681 LEE
-692 TQPEMVLDEAIEQ
+692 TQQEMVLNEAIEQ
-705 KSEFIHV
+705 TNEFIHV
-712 AEADEQTKKDV
+712 AEAEEQAKKDV
-723 QSFANVLIAETEE
+723 QSFADVLIAEEQQ
-736 NKLVV
+736 VV
-741 EEALVAEEQPVVE
+741 EEAPIAEEQRVVEEAPVAEEAPIAEEQPVVE
-754 EAPIAEGK
+754 EALI
-762 PVVEEAPVAEEQ
+762 AEEQ
-774 LVVEEALVAEEQPVV
+774 RVV
-789 EEAPIAEGKSVVEE
+789 EEAPIAEEQRVVEE
-803 APVAEEQLVVE
+803 ARIAEERQVVE
-814 ETTIAEEKPVVPKEE
+814 ETPVSEEQPIVQKEE
-829 PKREK
+829 PKRQK

-847 DRTRLMERHAART
+847 DRTRLMERHAAR
-860 SVMQPSMGERVENK
+860 VNAMQPSMSERVENK
-874 PVHQVEESPVQQVV
+874 PVQQVEEKPMQQVVVEPQVEERPMQQVAVEPRVEEKPIQQVVVESRVEEKPMQQVVVESRVEEKPMQQVV

-893 EEQPVKQVVVDPQVE
+893 EEQPV
-908 EQPMQQVVV
+908 QQEVV
-917 EPQVEEQPMQQVVV
+917 EPQVEE
-931 EPQVKEQP
+931 K
-939 MQQVVVEPQVEVQ
+939 
-952 PMQQVVVEPQVK
+952 
-964 EQPMQQVVVEPQV
+964 
-977 KEQPMQQVVV
+977 
-987 EPQVEEQ
+987 
-994 LGQQMVVESQVE
+994 S
-1006 EKPMQQV
+1006 MQQV
-1013 VVEQVQKPISSTEV
+1013 VVEQVQKPTSSTEV

-1047 PPTYTVPP
+1047 PPTYAIPP
-1055 LALLSIPRQAALDN
+1055 LTLLSIPQQAALDN
-1069 KEWLEEQKELLDTTF
+1069 TEWLDEQKELLDTTF

-1287 TRYNTIVSERE
+1287 TRYNTIVSGRE

-1423 HVKKQMKPNY
+1423 HVRKQMKPNY
-1433 LFQQE
+1433 LFKQE

-1446 SESED
+1446 AESED

-1493 GIISEARGTKP
+1493 GIISEGRGTKP

>member
-1 MLDWMKKLFNKEE
+1 
-14 EQTAMNKE
+14 
-22 VPKQIESQPK
+22 
-32 IPRVNH
+32 
-38 YTEAREAQ
+38 
-46 MASRN
+46 
-51 AGKCRFPL
+51 
-59 IPDDGFD
+59 
-66 EDDVR
+66 
-71 EQPRFEEQHVQS
+71 
-83 GVYEDQPTQRGIKV
+83 
-97 ERSRRPYVE
+97 
-106 KVVATYEEPE
+106 
-116 VQYEPDPEPV
+116 
-126 VKKVSVPSQESSR
+126 
-139 RPFRPTE
+139 
-146 MISPIYG
+146 
-153 YNRPSVEKKVEKQEE
+153 
-168 EKEREDL
+168 
-175 EISVEGKSVVDAW
+175 
-188 LEKKGYTLS
+188 
-197 AFSEGQ
+197 
-203 TTTPS
+203 
-208 SSGRAGNQ
+208 
-216 QEEQNHSKK
+216 
-225 EEKSVVD
+225 
-232 QWLEKNGYE
+232 
-241 IERQEPVVEEK
+241 
-252 EVVQEIN
+252 
-259 TPQEV
+259 
-264 SADEFLHKT
+264 
-273 IAERTEDA
+273 
-281 GKEKDVVVSNENSLQ
+281 
-296 EELVDSQVEH
+296 
-306 EDTILAEEMK
+306 
-316 CNTEIEKQTSEE
+316 
-328 SVIVKAEEK
+328 
-337 LEETI
+337 
-342 IVEIPEEFAE
+342 
-352 IAETEEPEVEVTA
+352 
-365 ETEESEE
+365 
-372 VEVTAE
+372 
-378 TEESEEVEV
+378 VEV
-387 IAEAEESE
+387 IAEIKAPV
-395 EVEVTAETEES
+395 VETFVAL
-406 EEVEVTAE
+406 
-414 TEESEEVE
+414 
-422 VTAEAEESE
+422 
-431 EVEVTAETEE
+431 
-441 FEEVKVIA
+441 
-449 EAEESEEAEVTTE
+449 
-462 TEESEEVEEIAE
+462 EEIQQE
-474 TEESEEVEEIAEA
+474 
-487 EESEEV
+487 
-493 EVIAEAEESEE
+493 
-504 VEVTTETE
+504 
-512 ESEEVEVTAETEESE
+512 
-527 EVEVTAEAEESEEVE
+527 
-542 VTAETEEFEEVKV
+542 
-555 IAEAEESEEAE
+555 
-566 VTTETEE
+566 
-573 SEEVE
+573 
-578 EIAETEESEEVE
+578 
-590 EIAEAEESEEVEVI
+590 
-604 AEAEESEEVEVTTE
+604 
-618 TEESEE
+618 
-624 VEVTA
+624 
-629 ETEESEEV
+629 
-637 EVTAEA
+637 
-643 EESEEV
+643 
-649 EVTAETEEFE
+649 
-659 EVKVIAEAEE
+659 
-669 SEEVEEIAEAEE
+669 
-681 SEVEAFVELEE
+681 
-692 TQPEMVLDEAIEQ
+692 DEAIEQ

-712 AEADEQTKKDV
+712 AEADEQTKNDV
-723 QSFANVLIAETEE
+723 QSFANVLLAETEE
-736 NKLVV
+736 NKR
-741 EEALVAEEQPVVE
+741 
-754 EAPIAEGK
+754 
-762 PVVEEAPVAEEQ
+762 VVEEAPVAEEQ
-774 LVVEEALVAEEQPVV
+774 RVVEETPVAEEQR
-789 EEAPIAEGKSVVEE
+789 VVEE
-803 APVAEEQLVVE
+803 APVAEEQRVVE
-814 ETTIAEEKPVVPKEE
+814 EAPVAEEQPVVKKEE

-847 DRTRLMERHAART
+847 DRTRLMERHAARANAMQH
-860 SVMQPSMGERVENK
+860 SVNVRVENR
-874 PVHQVEESPVQQVV
+874 PVQQVV
-888 VESRV
+888 AE
-893 EEQPVKQVVVDPQVE
+893 PQVE
-908 EQPMQQVVV
+908 EQPMQQVVAEPQV
-917 EPQVEEQPMQQVVV
+917 EEQPVQQVVAEPQVEEQPMQQVVV
-931 EPQVKEQP
+931 ES
-939 MQQVVVEPQVEVQ
+939 
-952 PMQQVVVEPQVK
+952 
-964 EQPMQQVVVEPQV
+964 
-977 KEQPMQQVVV
+977 
-987 EPQVEEQ
+987 QVEEQ
-994 LGQQMVVESQVE
+994 SV
-1006 EKPMQQV
+1006 QQV
-1013 VVEQVQKPISSTEV
+1013 VAEPQMEERPVQQVVEEQVQKPISSTEV

-1041 RNVLQT
+1041 RNVLHT

-1055 LALLSIPRQAALDN
+1055 LALLSIPQQSALDN
-1069 KEWLEEQKELLDTTF
+1069 TEWLDEQKELLDTTF

-1423 HVKKQMKPNY
+1423 HVRKQMKPNY
-1433 LFQQE
+1433 LFKQE

-1446 SESED
+1446 AESED
-1451 ELFFDAC
+1451 ELFFEAC

-1478 GYNRAARLIEEMESQ
+1478 GYNRAARLIEEMQSQ

>member
-1 MLDWMKKLFNKEE
+1 
-14 EQTAMNKE
+14 
-22 VPKQIESQPK
+22 
-32 IPRVNH
+32 
-38 YTEAREAQ
+38 
-46 MASRN
+46 
-51 AGKCRFPL
+51 
-59 IPDDGFD
+59 
-66 EDDVR
+66 
-71 EQPRFEEQHVQS
+71 
-83 GVYEDQPTQRGIKV
+83 
-97 ERSRRPYVE
+97 
-106 KVVATYEEPE
+106 
-116 VQYEPDPEPV
+116 
-126 VKKVSVPSQESSR
+126 
-139 RPFRPTE
+139 
-146 MISPIYG
+146 
-153 YNRPSVEKKVEKQEE
+153 
-168 EKEREDL
+168 
-175 EISVEGKSVVDAW
+175 
-188 LEKKGYTLS
+188 
-197 AFSEGQ
+197 
-203 TTTPS
+203 
-208 SSGRAGNQ
+208 
-216 QEEQNHSKK
+216 
-225 EEKSVVD
+225 
-232 QWLEKNGYE
+232 
-241 IERQEPVVEEK
+241 
-252 EVVQEIN
+252 
-259 TPQEV
+259 
-264 SADEFLHKT
+264 
-273 IAERTEDA
+273 
-281 GKEKDVVVSNENSLQ
+281 
-296 EELVDSQVEH
+296 
-306 EDTILAEEMK
+306 
-316 CNTEIEKQTSEE
+316 
-328 SVIVKAEEK
+328 
-337 LEETI
+337 
-342 IVEIPEEFAE
+342 
-352 IAETEEPEVEVTA
+352 
-365 ETEESEE
+365 EE
-372 VEVTAE
+372 VEVIAE

-387 IAEAEESE
+387 IAEAKESE
-395 EVEVTAETEES
+395 EVEVIAETEES
-406 EEVEVTAE
+406 EEVEV
-414 TEESEEVE
+414 
-422 VTAEAEESE
+422 
-431 EVEVTAETEE
+431 
-441 FEEVKVIA
+441 
-449 EAEESEEAEVTTE
+449 
-462 TEESEEVEEIAE
+462 IAE
-474 TEESEEVEEIAEA
+474 T
-487 EESEEV
+487 EEV
-493 EVIAEAEESEE
+493 EVIAEAEE
-504 VEVTTETE
+504 
-512 ESEEVEVTAETEESE
+512 
-527 EVEVTAEAEESEEVE
+527 
-542 VTAETEEFEEVKV
+542 
-555 IAEAEESEEAE
+555 
-566 VTTETEE
+566 
-573 SEEVE
+573 
-578 EIAETEESEEVE
+578 
-590 EIAEAEESEEVEVI
+590 VEVI
-604 AEAEESEEVEVTTE
+604 AEAEETE
-618 TEESEE
+618 
-624 VEVTA
+624 
-629 ETEESEEV
+629 
-637 EVTAEA
+637 
-643 EESEEV
+643 
-649 EVTAETEEFE
+649 
-659 EVKVIAEAEE
+659 VIAETKAPVVETF
-669 SEEVEEIAEAEE
+669 VALEEIQQE
-681 SEVEAFVELEE
+681 
-692 TQPEMVLDEAIEQ
+692 DEAIEQ

-736 NKLVV
+736 NRRVV
-741 EEALVAEEQPVVE
+741 EEAQVAEEQRVVEEAPVVEEQRVVEEAPVVEEQRVVEEAPVVEEQRVVEETPIAEEQPVV
-754 EAPIAEGK
+754 
-762 PVVEEAPVAEEQ
+762 Q
-774 LVVEEALVAEEQPVV
+774 
-789 EEAPIAEGKSVVEE
+789 
-803 APVAEEQLVVE
+803 
-814 ETTIAEEKPVVPKEE
+814 KEE

-847 DRTRLMERHAART
+847 DRTRLMERHAARANA
-860 SVMQPSMGERVENK
+860 MQPSANVRVENK
-874 PVHQVEESPVQQVV
+874 PVQQEVAEPQVEERPVQQVV
-888 VESRV
+888 AE
-893 EEQPVKQVVVDPQVE
+893 PQVE
-908 EQPMQQVVV
+908 ENPMQQVVV
-917 EPQVEEQPMQQVVV
+917 EPQVEERPV
-931 EPQVKEQP
+931 
-939 MQQVVVEPQVEVQ
+939 
-952 PMQQVVVEPQVK
+952 
-964 EQPMQQVVVEPQV
+964 
-977 KEQPMQQVVV
+977 QQVVV
-987 EPQVEEQ
+987 EPQVEERPV
-994 LGQQMVVESQVE
+994 QQVVVEPQVE
-1006 EKPMQQV
+1006 ERPVQQVAEPQVEERPVQQVVAEPQVEEQPMQQV

-1041 RNVLQT
+1041 RNVLHT

-1055 LALLSIPRQAALDN
+1055 LALLSIPQQSALDN
-1069 KEWLEEQKELLDTTF
+1069 TEWLEEQKELLDTTF

-1433 LFQQE
+1433 LFKQE

-1446 SESED
+1446 AESED
-1451 ELFFDAC
+1451 ELFLDAC

-1493 GIISEARGTKP
+1493 GIISEGRGTKP

>member
-22 VPKQIESQPK
+22 VQKQVESQPK

-59 IPDDGFD
+59 VPDNGFD
-66 EDDVR
+66 EEDVI
-71 EQPRFEEQHVQS
+71 ETGHFEEQPVQA
-83 GVYEDQPTQRGIKV
+83 VTYENQPIQRGIKV
-97 ERSRRPYVE
+97 ERSRRQYVE
-106 KVVATYEEPE
+106 KVVSTYEEPE
-116 VQYEPDPEPV
+116 MQYEPEQEPV
-126 VKKVSVPSQESSR
+126 VKKASTPAQESNR

-153 YNRPSVEKKVEKQEE
+153 YNRPSVEKKEEKQEE
-168 EKEREDL
+168 VKEREDL

-197 AFSEGQ
+197 HFSEGQ
-203 TTTPS
+203 APTS
-208 SSGRAGNQ
+208 SSHERVDQ
-216 QEEQNHSKK
+216 QDQQSKK

-241 IERQEPVVEEK
+241 IERQEPIVEEK
-252 EVVQEIN
+252 EVVQEMSA
-259 TPQEV
+259 PQEV
-264 SADEFLHKT
+264 PAAELLHET
-273 IAERTEDA
+273 IAERMEDA
-281 GKEKDVVVSNENSLQ
+281 KQEKDVVVENVLQTESLA
-296 EELVDSQVEH
+296 SKVEH
-306 EDTILAEEMK
+306 EDTILSEEMK
-316 CNTEIEKQTSEE
+316 RNTEIEQPTIEVEKQAPEE

-342 IVEIPEEFAE
+342 IVEIPEE
-352 IAETEEPEVEVTA
+352 
-365 ETEESEE
+365 
-372 VEVTAE
+372 
-378 TEESEEVEV
+378 VEV

-395 EVEVTAETEES
+395 EVEV
-406 EEVEVTAE
+406 V
-414 TEESEEVE
+414 
-422 VTAEAEESE
+422 AEAEES
-431 EVEVTAETEE
+431 
-441 FEEVKVIA
+441 K
-449 EAEESEEAEVTTE
+449 
-462 TEESEEVEEIAE
+462 
-474 TEESEEVEEIAEA
+474 
-487 EESEEV
+487 EV

-504 VEVTTETE
+504 VGVI
-512 ESEEVEVTAETEESE
+512 AETEESE
-527 EVEVTAEAEESEEVE
+527 EVEV
-542 VTAETEEFEEVKV
+542 
-555 IAEAEESEEAE
+555 
-566 VTTETEE
+566 
-573 SEEVE
+573 
-578 EIAETEESEEVE
+578 IAETEESEEVE
-590 EIAEAEESEEVEVI
+590 VIAATEAPEEVEVI
-604 AEAEESEEVEVTTE
+604 AEAEETEAPEEVEPV
-618 TEESEE
+618 
-624 VEVTA
+624 V
-629 ETEESEEV
+629 
-637 EVTAEA
+637 
-643 EESEEV
+643 
-649 EVTAETEEFE
+649 
-659 EVKVIAEAEE
+659 
-669 SEEVEEIAEAEE
+669 
-681 SEVEAFVELEE
+681 LEE
-692 TQPEMVLDEAIEQ
+692 TQQEMVLNEAIEQ
-705 KSEFIHV
+705 KNEFIHV

-723 QSFANVLIAETEE
+723 QSFADVLIAEEAAIVEE
-736 NKLVV
+736 QPVV
-741 EEALVAEEQPVVE
+741 EEAVIAEEQPVVEETAIAEEQPVVE
-754 EAPIAEGK
+754 EAVI
-762 PVVEEAPVAEEQ
+762 
-774 LVVEEALVAEEQPVV
+774 AEEQPVV
-789 EEAPIAEGKSVVEE
+789 EEAVIAEEQPVVEETAIAEEQPVVEETLVAEEQSVVEE
-803 APVAEEQLVVE
+803 APIVEEQ
-814 ETTIAEEKPVVPKEE
+814 PVVQKEE

-860 SVMQPSMGERVENK
+860 NAMQPSMSERVENK
-874 PVHQVEESPVQQVV
+874 SVHQVEE
-888 VESRV
+888 
-893 EEQPVKQVVVDPQVE
+893 K
-908 EQPMQQVVV
+908 PMQQVVV
-917 EPQVEEQPMQQVVV
+917 EPQVEE
-931 EPQVKEQP
+931 K
-939 MQQVVVEPQVEVQ
+939 
-952 PMQQVVVEPQVK
+952 
-964 EQPMQQVVVEPQV
+964 
-977 KEQPMQQVVV
+977 PMQQVVV
-987 EPQVEEQ
+987 EPQVEEKPV
-994 LGQQMVVESQVE
+994 QQVVVEPQVEEKPVQQVVVEPQVE

-1013 VVEQVQKPISSTEV
+1013 VVEPQVEEKPVQQVVVEPQVEERPVQQVVVESQQVQKPISSTEV
-1027 QEKAYVVNQ
+1027 EEKAYVVNQ
-1036 RENDM
+1036 RENDV

-1047 PPTYTVPP
+1047 PPTYTIPP
-1055 LALLSIPRQAALDN
+1055 LTLLSIPQQAALDN
-1069 KEWLEEQKELLDTTF
+1069 TEWLEEQKELLDTTF

-1433 LFQQE
+1433 LFKQE

-1446 SESED
+1446 AESED
-1451 ELFFDAC
+1451 ELFLDAC

-1493 GIISEARGTKP
+1493 GIISEGRGTKP

>member
-14 EQTAMNKE
+14 EKTVMNKE
-22 VPKQIESQPK
+22 VPAQIEIQPK

-59 IPDDGFD
+59 IPDNGFD
-66 EDDVR
+66 EEDVR
-71 EQPRFEEQHVQS
+71 ELPNFEEQPVQR
-83 GVYEDQPTQRGIKV
+83 GAYEEQPTQRGIKV

-106 KVVATYEEPE
+106 TEAPTYEEPE
-116 VQYEPDPEPV
+116 LQYEPEPEPV
-126 VKKVSVPSQESSR
+126 VKKAFVPSQESNR

-153 YNRPSVEKKVEKQEE
+153 YNRPSVETKVVQEE

-175 EISVEGKSVVDAW
+175 EISVEGKAVVDAW

-197 AFSEGQ
+197 DFSGVLQ
-203 TTTPS
+203 GS
-208 SSGRAGNQ
+208 SSVKNGVNERSN
-216 QEEQNHSKK
+216 KV

-232 QWLEKNGYE
+232 TWLEKNGYE
-241 IERQEPVVEEK
+241 VERQAPSLEE
-252 EVVQEIN
+252 
-259 TPQEV
+259 
-264 SADEFLHKT
+264 SLSDDLLHKT
-273 IAERTEDA
+273 VGQHVEKEDTIVQALKQEQDVVALSSTED
-281 GKEKDVVVSNENSLQ
+281 NEETLQ
-296 EELVDSQVEH
+296 EESIDSKVEH
-306 EDTILAEEMK
+306 VYSILTEENE
-316 CNTEIEKQTSEE
+316 CNTEIEETVAEVAANQVEE
-328 SVIVKAEEK
+328 ETLEDVVIVKADEK

-342 IVEIPEEFAE
+342 TIEIPDAFEEEAK
-352 IAETEEPEVEVTA
+352 
-365 ETEESEE
+365 
-372 VEVTAE
+372 
-378 TEESEEVEV
+378 
-387 IAEAEESE
+387 EAEEVAELERFE
-395 EVEVTAETEES
+395 EVTEEV
-406 EEVEVTAE
+406 VELE
-414 TEESEEVE
+414 
-422 VTAEAEESE
+422 EAEEAE
-431 EVEVTAETEE
+431 EVAELERFEEATEE
-441 FEEVKVIA
+441 VVELEKAEEAAEEVVELEATEKAIEEVA
-449 EAEESEEAEVTTE
+449 ELETTEEAIEEVVELEKSEEA
-462 TEESEEVEEIAE
+462 TEEV
-474 TEESEEVEEIAEA
+474 
-487 EESEEV
+487 
-493 EVIAEAEESEE
+493 
-504 VEVTTETE
+504 
-512 ESEEVEVTAETEESE
+512 
-527 EVEVTAEAEESEEVE
+527 
-542 VTAETEEFEEVKV
+542 
-555 IAEAEESEEAE
+555 
-566 VTTETEE
+566 
-573 SEEVE
+573 
-578 EIAETEESEEVE
+578 
-590 EIAEAEESEEVEVI
+590 
-604 AEAEESEEVEVTTE
+604 
-618 TEESEE
+618 
-624 VEVTA
+624 
-629 ETEESEEV
+629 
-637 EVTAEA
+637 
-643 EESEEV
+643 
-649 EVTAETEEFE
+649 
-659 EVKVIAEAEE
+659 
-669 SEEVEEIAEAEE
+669 
-681 SEVEAFVELEE
+681 VELEE
-692 TQPEMVLDEAIEQ
+692 TEEATEEVVELEEAEEATEEVVELEEAEEAIEEVAELEEAEEATEEVVELEETEEAIEEVVELE
-705 KSEFIHV
+705 KSEEATEEVVELEETEEATEEV
-712 AEADEQTKKDV
+712 AELEEAEEAEEAAEEVVELEETEEAIEEVVELEKSEESTEEVVELEETEEAIEEVVELEEAEEAAEEVVELEKSEEVTEEVVELEETKEATEEVAELEGTKEEEPTSQETVIEETMNTDLVENTPVAEQPVISQQETITFKEESEVFVPVSETDEQTKKDV
-723 QSFANVLIAETEE
+723 QSFANVLIEE
-736 NKLVV
+736 ADEKKQVV
-741 EEALVAEEQPVVE
+741 EEQP
-754 EAPIAEGK
+754 AA
-762 PVVEEAPVAEEQ
+762 Q
-774 LVVEEALVAEEQPVV
+774 
-789 EEAPIAEGKSVVEE
+789 
-803 APVAEEQLVVE
+803 
-814 ETTIAEEKPVVPKEE
+814 KEE

-847 DRTRLMERHAART
+847 DRKKLMERHAVRT
-860 SVMQPSMGERVENK
+860 NVTQSTVGERVTEK
-874 PVHQVEESPVQQVV
+874 PMQQVVVEPQVEESPVQQVV
-888 VESRV
+888 VEAQV
-893 EEQPVKQVVVDPQVE
+893 EEKPMQQVVVEAQVEEKPMQQVVVEAQVEEKPMQQMVVEPQVE
-908 EQPMQQVVV
+908 EKPMQQMVVEPQVEEKPMQQVVV
-917 EPQVEEQPMQQVVV
+917 EPQVEE
-931 EPQVKEQP
+931 K
-939 MQQVVVEPQVEVQ
+939 
-952 PMQQVVVEPQVK
+952 
-964 EQPMQQVVVEPQV
+964 
-977 KEQPMQQVVV
+977 PMQQVVV
-987 EPQVEEQ
+987 EPQVEE
-994 LGQQMVVESQVE
+994 
-1006 EKPMQQV
+1006 KPMQQV
-1013 VVEQVQKPISSTEV
+1013 VVAGQVQEPISSTEV
-1027 QEKAYVVNQ
+1027 QEKAYAVNQ
-1036 RENDM
+1036 KENDM
-1041 RNVLQT
+1041 RNVLQA
-1047 PPTYTVPP
+1047 PPKYELPP
-1055 LALLSIPRQAALDN
+1055 LTLLSIPQQAALDN
-1069 KEWLEEQKELLDTTF
+1069 TEWLEEQEELLNTTF

-1219 ILYKAKPHEVKLMLI
+1219 ILYKAKPHEVKLILI

-1287 TRYNTIVSERE
+1287 TRYNTIVSGRE

-1412 VSDDEIEKTVD
+1412 VSDDEIERTVD

-1433 LFQQE
+1433 LFKQE
-1438 DLLAKTEQ
+1438 DLLAKSEQ

-1493 GIISEARGTKP
+1493 GIISEGRGTKP

>member
-1 MLDWMKKLFNKEE
+1 
-14 EQTAMNKE
+14 KE
-22 VPKQIESQPK
+22 V
-32 IPRVNH
+32 
-38 YTEAREAQ
+38 
-46 MASRN
+46 
-51 AGKCRFPL
+51 
-59 IPDDGFD
+59 
-66 EDDVR
+66 
-71 EQPRFEEQHVQS
+71 
-83 GVYEDQPTQRGIKV
+83 
-97 ERSRRPYVE
+97 
-106 KVVATYEEPE
+106 E
-116 VQYEPDPEPV
+116 V
-126 VKKVSVPSQESSR
+126 
-139 RPFRPTE
+139 
-146 MISPIYG
+146 
-153 YNRPSVEKKVEKQEE
+153 
-168 EKEREDL
+168 
-175 EISVEGKSVVDAW
+175 
-188 LEKKGYTLS
+188 
-197 AFSEGQ
+197 
-203 TTTPS
+203 
-208 SSGRAGNQ
+208 
-216 QEEQNHSKK
+216 
-225 EEKSVVD
+225 
-232 QWLEKNGYE
+232 
-241 IERQEPVVEEK
+241 
-252 EVVQEIN
+252 
-259 TPQEV
+259 
-264 SADEFLHKT
+264 
-273 IAERTEDA
+273 
-281 GKEKDVVVSNENSLQ
+281 
-296 EELVDSQVEH
+296 
-306 EDTILAEEMK
+306 
-316 CNTEIEKQTSEE
+316 
-328 SVIVKAEEK
+328 
-337 LEETI
+337 
-342 IVEIPEEFAE
+342 
-352 IAETEEPEVEVTA
+352 IAETEEQ
-365 ETEESEE
+365 
-372 VEVTAE
+372 
-378 TEESEEVEV
+378 EEVEV
-387 IAEAEESE
+387 IAE
-395 EVEVTAETEES
+395 TEEP
-406 EEVEVTAE
+406 
-414 TEESEEVE
+414 
-422 VTAEAEESE
+422 
-431 EVEVTAETEE
+431 
-441 FEEVKVIA
+441 K
-449 EAEESEEAEVTTE
+449 
-462 TEESEEVEEIAE
+462 
-474 TEESEEVEEIAEA
+474 
-487 EESEEV
+487 EV
-493 EVIAEAEESEE
+493 EVIAETEAPEE
-504 VEVTTETE
+504 VEPV
-512 ESEEVEVTAETEESE
+512 V
-527 EVEVTAEAEESEEVE
+527 
-542 VTAETEEFEEVKV
+542 
-555 IAEAEESEEAE
+555 
-566 VTTETEE
+566 
-573 SEEVE
+573 
-578 EIAETEESEEVE
+578 
-590 EIAEAEESEEVEVI
+590 
-604 AEAEESEEVEVTTE
+604 
-618 TEESEE
+618 
-624 VEVTA
+624 
-629 ETEESEEV
+629 
-637 EVTAEA
+637 
-643 EESEEV
+643 
-649 EVTAETEEFE
+649 
-659 EVKVIAEAEE
+659 
-669 SEEVEEIAEAEE
+669 
-681 SEVEAFVELEE
+681 LEE
-692 TQPEMVLDEAIEQ
+692 TQQEMVLNEAIEQ
-705 KSEFIHV
+705 KNEFIHV

-723 QSFANVLIAETEE
+723 QSFADVLITEE
-736 NKLVV
+736 QLVV
-741 EEALVAEEQPVVE
+741 EETPIVEEQPVAEETPIVEDQPVVEEASVAEEQPVVE
-754 EAPIAEGK
+754 ETPI
-762 PVVEEAPVAEEQ
+762 VEEQPVAEETPI
-774 LVVEEALVAEEQPVV
+774 VEEQ
-789 EEAPIAEGKSVVEE
+789 SVV
-803 APVAEEQLVVE
+803 Q
-814 ETTIAEEKPVVPKEE
+814 KEE

-860 SVMQPSMGERVENK
+860 NAMQPSMSERVENK
-874 PVHQVEESPVQQVV
+874 SVHQVEE
-888 VESRV
+888 
-893 EEQPVKQVVVDPQVE
+893 K
-908 EQPMQQVVV
+908 PMQQVVV
-917 EPQVEEQPMQQVVV
+917 EPQVEE
-931 EPQVKEQP
+931 K
-939 MQQVVVEPQVEVQ
+939 
-952 PMQQVVVEPQVK
+952 
-964 EQPMQQVVVEPQV
+964 
-977 KEQPMQQVVV
+977 PMQQVVV
-987 EPQVEEQ
+987 EPQVEEKPV
-994 LGQQMVVESQVE
+994 QQVVVEPQVE

-1013 VVEQVQKPISSTEV
+1013 EEKPVQQVVAEQVQKPISSTEV
-1027 QEKAYVVNQ
+1027 EEKAYVVNQ
-1036 RENDM
+1036 RKNDV

-1047 PPTYTVPP
+1047 PPTYTIPP
-1055 LALLSIPRQAALDN
+1055 LTLLSIPQQAALDN
-1069 KEWLEEQKELLDTTF
+1069 TEWLEEQKELLDTTF

-1287 TRYNTIVSERE
+1287 TRYNTIVSGRE

-1433 LFQQE
+1433 LFKQE

-1446 SESED
+1446 AESED
-1451 ELFFDAC
+1451 ELFLDAC

-1493 GIISEARGTKP
+1493 GIISEGRGTKP

>member
-1 MLDWMKKLFNKEE
+1 M
-14 EQTAMNKE
+14 E
-22 VPKQIESQPK
+22 V
-32 IPRVNH
+32 
-38 YTEAREAQ
+38 
-46 MASRN
+46 
-51 AGKCRFPL
+51 
-59 IPDDGFD
+59 
-66 EDDVR
+66 
-71 EQPRFEEQHVQS
+71 
-83 GVYEDQPTQRGIKV
+83 
-97 ERSRRPYVE
+97 
-106 KVVATYEEPE
+106 
-116 VQYEPDPEPV
+116 
-126 VKKVSVPSQESSR
+126 
-139 RPFRPTE
+139 
-146 MISPIYG
+146 
-153 YNRPSVEKKVEKQEE
+153 
-168 EKEREDL
+168 
-175 EISVEGKSVVDAW
+175 
-188 LEKKGYTLS
+188 
-197 AFSEGQ
+197 
-203 TTTPS
+203 
-208 SSGRAGNQ
+208 
-216 QEEQNHSKK
+216 
-225 EEKSVVD
+225 
-232 QWLEKNGYE
+232 
-241 IERQEPVVEEK
+241 
-252 EVVQEIN
+252 
-259 TPQEV
+259 
-264 SADEFLHKT
+264 
-273 IAERTEDA
+273 IAEA
-281 GKEKDVVVSNENSLQ
+281 
-296 EELVDSQVEH
+296 
-306 EDTILAEEMK
+306 
-316 CNTEIEKQTSEE
+316 
-328 SVIVKAEEK
+328 
-337 LEETI
+337 
-342 IVEIPEEFAE
+342 
-352 IAETEEPEVEVTA
+352 
-365 ETEESEE
+365 EESEE
-372 VEVTAE
+372 AEVIAE
-378 TEESEEVEV
+378 VEESEEVEV

-395 EVEVTAETEES
+395 EA
-406 EEVEVTAE
+406 
-414 TEESEEVE
+414 
-422 VTAEAEESE
+422 
-431 EVEVTAETEE
+431 
-441 FEEVKVIA
+441 
-449 EAEESEEAEVTTE
+449 
-462 TEESEEVEEIAE
+462 
-474 TEESEEVEEIAEA
+474 
-487 EESEEV
+487 
-493 EVIAEAEESEE
+493 EVIAEINAPV
-504 VEVTTETE
+504 VETFV
-512 ESEEVEVTAETEESE
+512 AL
-527 EVEVTAEAEESEEVE
+527 
-542 VTAETEEFEEVKV
+542 
-555 IAEAEESEEAE
+555 
-566 VTTETEE
+566 
-573 SEEVE
+573 E
-578 EIAETEESEEVE
+578 EIQQE
-590 EIAEAEESEEVEVI
+590 
-604 AEAEESEEVEVTTE
+604 
-618 TEESEE
+618 
-624 VEVTA
+624 
-629 ETEESEEV
+629 
-637 EVTAEA
+637 
-643 EESEEV
+643 
-649 EVTAETEEFE
+649 
-659 EVKVIAEAEE
+659 
-669 SEEVEEIAEAEE
+669 
-681 SEVEAFVELEE
+681 
-692 TQPEMVLDEAIEQ
+692 DEAIEQ

-723 QSFANVLIAETEE
+723 QSFADVLIAE
-736 NKLVV
+736 
-741 EEALVAEEQPVVE
+741 EQ
-754 EAPIAEGK
+754 

-774 LVVEEALVAEEQPVV
+774 QVV
-789 EEAPIAEGKSVVEE
+789 EEAPVVEEQSVVEEAPVVEEQRVVEE
-803 APVAEEQLVVE
+803 APVAEEQRVVE
-814 ETTIAEEKPVVPKEE
+814 EAPVVEEQSVVEEQPVAEETPVAEEQPVVQKEE

-847 DRTRLMERHAART
+847 DRTRLMERHAARANA
-860 SVMQPSMGERVENK
+860 MKPSANVRVENK
-874 PVHQVEESPVQQVV
+874 PVQQEVAEPQVEEHPVQQVV
-888 VESRV
+888 AEPQM
-893 EEQPVKQVVVDPQVE
+893 EEHPVQQEVAEPQVE
-908 EQPMQQVVV
+908 EHPVQQVVA
-917 EPQVEEQPMQQVVV
+917 EPQVEEQPI
-931 EPQVKEQP
+931 
-939 MQQVVVEPQVEVQ
+939 
-952 PMQQVVVEPQVK
+952 
-964 EQPMQQVVVEPQV
+964 
-977 KEQPMQQVVV
+977 
-987 EPQVEEQ
+987 
-994 LGQQMVVESQVE
+994 
-1006 EKPMQQV
+1006 QQV

-1041 RNVLQT
+1041 RNVLHT

-1055 LALLSIPRQAALDN
+1055 LALLSIPQQSALDN
-1069 KEWLEEQKELLDTTF
+1069 TEWLEEQKELLDTTF

-1433 LFQQE
+1433 LFKQE

-1446 SESED
+1446 AESED
-1451 ELFFDAC
+1451 ELFLEAC

-1478 GYNRAARLIEEMESQ
+1478 GYNRAARLIEEMQSQ

>member
-1 MLDWMKKLFNKEE
+1 
-14 EQTAMNKE
+14 
-22 VPKQIESQPK
+22 
-32 IPRVNH
+32 
-38 YTEAREAQ
+38 
-46 MASRN
+46 
-51 AGKCRFPL
+51 
-59 IPDDGFD
+59 
-66 EDDVR
+66 
-71 EQPRFEEQHVQS
+71 
-83 GVYEDQPTQRGIKV
+83 
-97 ERSRRPYVE
+97 
-106 KVVATYEEPE
+106 
-116 VQYEPDPEPV
+116 
-126 VKKVSVPSQESSR
+126 
-139 RPFRPTE
+139 
-146 MISPIYG
+146 
-153 YNRPSVEKKVEKQEE
+153 
-168 EKEREDL
+168 
-175 EISVEGKSVVDAW
+175 
-188 LEKKGYTLS
+188 
-197 AFSEGQ
+197 
-203 TTTPS
+203 
-208 SSGRAGNQ
+208 
-216 QEEQNHSKK
+216 
-225 EEKSVVD
+225 
-232 QWLEKNGYE
+232 
-241 IERQEPVVEEK
+241 
-252 EVVQEIN
+252 
-259 TPQEV
+259 
-264 SADEFLHKT
+264 
-273 IAERTEDA
+273 IAEA
-281 GKEKDVVVSNENSLQ
+281 
-296 EELVDSQVEH
+296 EEL
-306 EDTILAEEMK
+306 
-316 CNTEIEKQTSEE
+316 
-328 SVIVKAEEK
+328 
-337 LEETI
+337 
-342 IVEIPEEFAE
+342 
-352 IAETEEPEVEVTA
+352 
-365 ETEESEE
+365 
-372 VEVTAE
+372 
-378 TEESEEVEV
+378 EEVEV
-387 IAEAEESE
+387 IAEAEEL
-395 EVEVTAETEES
+395 
-406 EEVEVTAE
+406 
-414 TEESEEVE
+414 
-422 VTAEAEESE
+422 
-431 EVEVTAETEE
+431 
-441 FEEVKVIA
+441 
-449 EAEESEEAEVTTE
+449 
-462 TEESEEVEEIAE
+462 
-474 TEESEEVEEIAEA
+474 
-487 EESEEV
+487 EEV
-493 EVIAEAEESEE
+493 EVIAEAEEL
-504 VEVTTETE
+504 
-512 ESEEVEVTAETEESE
+512 
-527 EVEVTAEAEESEEVE
+527 
-542 VTAETEEFEEVKV
+542 
-555 IAEAEESEEAE
+555 
-566 VTTETEE
+566 
-573 SEEVE
+573 
-578 EIAETEESEEVE
+578 
-590 EIAEAEESEEVEVI
+590 EEVEVI
-604 AEAEESEEVEVTTE
+604 AEAEELEEVE
-618 TEESEE
+618 
-624 VEVTA
+624 
-629 ETEESEEV
+629 
-637 EVTAEA
+637 
-643 EESEEV
+643 
-649 EVTAETEEFE
+649 
-659 EVKVIAEAEE
+659 VIAEAEE
-669 SEEVEEIAEAEE
+669 LEKVEVIAETEAPEEAEP
-681 SEVEAFVELEE
+681 VALEE
-692 TQPEMVLDEAIEQ
+692 TQQEMVLNEAIEQ
-705 KSEFIHV
+705 TNEFIHV
-712 AEADEQTKKDV
+712 AEAEEQAKKDV
-723 QSFANVLIAETEE
+723 QSFADVLIAE
-736 NKLVV
+736 
-741 EEALVAEEQPVVE
+741 EQRVVE
-754 EAPIAEGK
+754 EAPIAEGQQ
-762 PVVEEAPVAEEQ
+762 VVEEAPIAEEQRVVEEARIAEEVPVAEEQ
-774 LVVEEALVAEEQPVV
+774 QVVEEVPVAEEQQVVEETPVAEEQQVVEEVPVAEEQQVVEEAAIAEAQQVVEEAVIAEEQPVV
-789 EEAPIAEGKSVVEE
+789 EET
-803 APVAEEQLVVE
+803 PVAEAQ
-814 ETTIAEEKPVVPKEE
+814 PVVQKED

-847 DRTRLMERHAART
+847 DRTRLMERHAARANA
-860 SVMQPSMGERVENK
+860 MQPSMSERVENK
-874 PVHQVEESPVQQVV
+874 PVQQVEEAPVQQVAVEPQVEEKPIQQVVVESRVEEKTMQQVV

-893 EEQPVKQVVVDPQVE
+893 EEQPV
-908 EQPMQQVVV
+908 QQV
-917 EPQVEEQPMQQVVV
+917 
-931 EPQVKEQP
+931 
-939 MQQVVVEPQVEVQ
+939 
-952 PMQQVVVEPQVK
+952 
-964 EQPMQQVVVEPQV
+964 
-977 KEQPMQQVVV
+977 
-987 EPQVEEQ
+987 
-994 LGQQMVVESQVE
+994 VVESQVE

-1013 VVEQVQKPISSTEV
+1013 VVESQVEERPVQQVVVEQV

-1047 PPTYTVPP
+1047 PPTYAIPP
-1055 LALLSIPRQAALDN
+1055 LTLLSIPQQAALDN
-1069 KEWLEEQKELLDTTF
+1069 TEWLDEQKELLDTTF

-1287 TRYNTIVSERE
+1287 TRYNTIVSGRE

-1423 HVKKQMKPNY
+1423 HVRKQMKPNY
-1433 LFQQE
+1433 LFKQE

-1446 SESED
+1446 AESED

-1493 GIISEARGTKP
+1493 GIISEGRGTKP

>member
-59 IPDDGFD
+59 VPDNGFD
-66 EDDVR
+66 EEDVI
-71 EQPRFEEQHVQS
+71 ETGHFEEQPVQ
-83 GVYEDQPTQRGIKV
+83 GVTYETQPIQRGIKV
-97 ERSRRPYVE
+97 ERSRRQYVE
-106 KVVATYEEPE
+106 KVVSTYEEPE
-116 VQYEPDPEPV
+116 MQYEPEQEPV
-126 VKKVSVPSQESSR
+126 VKKAPVPSQESNR

-153 YNRPSVEKKVEKQEE
+153 YNRPSVEKKVVQQEE

-197 AFSEGQ
+197 DFSEGQ
-203 TTTPS
+203 AKTS
-208 SSGRAGNQ
+208 SSHEGVDQRDQ
-216 QEEQNHSKK
+216 PSKK

-241 IERQEPVVEEK
+241 IERQEPIVEEK
-252 EVVQEIN
+252 EVVQEMSA
-259 TPQEV
+259 PQEV
-264 SADEFLHKT
+264 PAAELLHQT
-273 IAERTEDA
+273 IAERMEDT
-281 GKEKDVVVSNENSLQ
+281 KQESDVVARNILQ
-296 EELVDSQVEH
+296 AELVDSKVEH
-306 EDTILAEEMK
+306 EDTILSEEIK
-316 CNTEIEKQTSEE
+316 RNTEIEQPTIEVEKQAPEE
-328 SVIVKAEEK
+328 SVIFKAEEK

-342 IVEIPEEFAE
+342 IVEIPEVEV
-352 IAETEEPEVEVTA
+352 IAETEELEEVEVIA
-365 ETEESEE
+365 ETEELEEVEVIAETEELEE

-378 TEESEEVEV
+378 TEELEEVEVIAETEELEEVEVIAETEELEEVEVIAETEELEEVEVIAETEEPEEPEEVEVIAETEELEEVEVIAETEELEEVEVIAETEEPEEVEV
-387 IAEAEESE
+387 IAEAEELE
-395 EVEVTAETEES
+395 EVEPVA
-406 EEVEVTAE
+406 
-414 TEESEEVE
+414 
-422 VTAEAEESE
+422 
-431 EVEVTAETEE
+431 
-441 FEEVKVIA
+441 
-449 EAEESEEAEVTTE
+449 
-462 TEESEEVEEIAE
+462 
-474 TEESEEVEEIAEA
+474 
-487 EESEEV
+487 
-493 EVIAEAEESEE
+493 
-504 VEVTTETE
+504 
-512 ESEEVEVTAETEESE
+512 
-527 EVEVTAEAEESEEVE
+527 
-542 VTAETEEFEEVKV
+542 
-555 IAEAEESEEAE
+555 
-566 VTTETEE
+566 
-573 SEEVE
+573 
-578 EIAETEESEEVE
+578 
-590 EIAEAEESEEVEVI
+590 
-604 AEAEESEEVEVTTE
+604 
-618 TEESEE
+618 
-624 VEVTA
+624 
-629 ETEESEEV
+629 
-637 EVTAEA
+637 
-643 EESEEV
+643 
-649 EVTAETEEFE
+649 
-659 EVKVIAEAEE
+659 
-669 SEEVEEIAEAEE
+669 
-681 SEVEAFVELEE
+681 LEE
-692 TQPEMVLDEAIEQ
+692 TQQEMLLNEAIEQ
-705 KSEFIHV
+705 KNEFIHG

-723 QSFANVLIAETEE
+723 QSFANVLIAEEQQ
-736 NKLVV
+736 VV
-741 EEALVAEEQPVVE
+741 EEAPIVEEQQVVE
-754 EAPIAEGK
+754 EAPIAEEQQ
-762 PVVEEAPVAEEQ
+762 VVEEAPIEEEQ
-774 LVVEEALVAEEQPVV
+774 QVVEEAPIVEEQQVVEEAPIVEEQQVVEEAPIEEEQQVV
-789 EEAPIAEGKSVVEE
+789 EEAPIAEEHRVVEEAPIVEEQQVVEEAPIVEEQQVVEE
-803 APVAEEQLVVE
+803 APVVEEQRVVEEALIAEEQRVVE
-814 ETTIAEEKPVVPKEE
+814 EAPVVEEHRVVEEAPIVEEQQVVQKEE

-847 DRTRLMERHAART
+847 DRTRLRERHAARMNA
-860 SVMQPSMGERVENK
+860 MQSSMSERVENK
-874 PVHQVEESPVQQVV
+874 PVHQVEEQQMQQEVIESRVEEKPVQQVV

-893 EEQPVKQVVVDPQVE
+893 EEKPV
-908 EQPMQQVVV
+908 QQVVV
-917 EPQVEEQPMQQVVV
+917 EPQVEEKPV
-931 EPQVKEQP
+931 
-939 MQQVVVEPQVEVQ
+939 
-952 PMQQVVVEPQVK
+952 
-964 EQPMQQVVVEPQV
+964 
-977 KEQPMQQVVV
+977 QQVVV
-987 EPQVEEQ
+987 EPQVEEKPM
-994 LGQQMVVESQVE
+994 QQVVVESRVEEKPMQQVVVESQVE
-1006 EKPMQQV
+1006 EKPVQQVVVESRVEERPMQQVVEEPQVEEKPVQQV

-1047 PPTYTVPP
+1047 PPTYTIPP
-1055 LALLSIPRQAALDN
+1055 LTLLSIPQQAALDN
-1069 KEWLEEQKELLDTTF
+1069 TEWLDEQKELLDTTF

-1287 TRYNTIVSERE
+1287 TRYNTIVSGRE

-1423 HVKKQMKPNY
+1423 HVRKQMKPNY
-1433 LFQQE
+1433 LFKQE

-1446 SESED
+1446 AESED

-1493 GIISEARGTKP
+1493 GIISEGRGTKP

>member
-1 MLDWMKKLFNKEE
+1 AEAKE
-14 EQTAMNKE
+14 
-22 VPKQIESQPK
+22 
-32 IPRVNH
+32 
-38 YTEAREAQ
+38 
-46 MASRN
+46 
-51 AGKCRFPL
+51 
-59 IPDDGFD
+59 
-66 EDDVR
+66 
-71 EQPRFEEQHVQS
+71 
-83 GVYEDQPTQRGIKV
+83 
-97 ERSRRPYVE
+97 
-106 KVVATYEEPE
+106 
-116 VQYEPDPEPV
+116 
-126 VKKVSVPSQESSR
+126 
-139 RPFRPTE
+139 
-146 MISPIYG
+146 
-153 YNRPSVEKKVEKQEE
+153 
-168 EKEREDL
+168 
-175 EISVEGKSVVDAW
+175 
-188 LEKKGYTLS
+188 
-197 AFSEGQ
+197 SE
-203 TTTPS
+203 
-208 SSGRAGNQ
+208 
-216 QEEQNHSKK
+216 
-225 EEKSVVD
+225 
-232 QWLEKNGYE
+232 
-241 IERQEPVVEEK
+241 
-252 EVVQEIN
+252 
-259 TPQEV
+259 
-264 SADEFLHKT
+264 
-273 IAERTEDA
+273 
-281 GKEKDVVVSNENSLQ
+281 
-296 EELVDSQVEH
+296 
-306 EDTILAEEMK
+306 
-316 CNTEIEKQTSEE
+316 
-328 SVIVKAEEK
+328 
-337 LEETI
+337 
-342 IVEIPEEFAE
+342 
-352 IAETEEPEVEVTA
+352 EVEVIAEAKESEEVEVIAEAKESEEVEVIAEAKESEEVEVIA

-372 VEVTAE
+372 VEVIAE

-387 IAEAEESE
+387 IAEAKELEEVEVIAEAKESE
-395 EVEVTAETEES
+395 EVEV
-406 EEVEVTAE
+406 
-414 TEESEEVE
+414 
-422 VTAEAEESE
+422 
-431 EVEVTAETEE
+431 
-441 FEEVKVIA
+441 
-449 EAEESEEAEVTTE
+449 
-462 TEESEEVEEIAE
+462 IAE
-474 TEESEEVEEIAEA
+474 T
-487 EESEEV
+487 EEV
-493 EVIAEAEESEE
+493 EVIAEAEE
-504 VEVTTETE
+504 T
-512 ESEEVEVTAETEESE
+512 
-527 EVEVTAEAEESEEVE
+527 
-542 VTAETEEFEEVKV
+542 
-555 IAEAEESEEAE
+555 
-566 VTTETEE
+566 
-573 SEEVE
+573 
-578 EIAETEESEEVE
+578 
-590 EIAEAEESEEVEVI
+590 EVI
-604 AEAEESEEVEVTTE
+604 AETKAPVVETFV
-618 TEESEE
+618 
-624 VEVTA
+624 A
-629 ETEESEEV
+629 L
-637 EVTAEA
+637 
-643 EESEEV
+643 
-649 EVTAETEEFE
+649 
-659 EVKVIAEAEE
+659 
-669 SEEVEEIAEAEE
+669 EEIQQE
-681 SEVEAFVELEE
+681 
-692 TQPEMVLDEAIEQ
+692 DEAIEQ

-736 NKLVV
+736 NRRVV
-741 EEALVAEEQPVVE
+741 EEAQVAEEQRVVEEAPVVEEQRVVEETPIAEEQPVV
-754 EAPIAEGK
+754 
-762 PVVEEAPVAEEQ
+762 Q
-774 LVVEEALVAEEQPVV
+774 
-789 EEAPIAEGKSVVEE
+789 
-803 APVAEEQLVVE
+803 
-814 ETTIAEEKPVVPKEE
+814 KEE

-847 DRTRLMERHAART
+847 DRTRLMERHAARANA
-860 SVMQPSMGERVENK
+860 MQPSANVRVENK
-874 PVHQVEESPVQQVV
+874 PVQQEVAEPQVEERPVQQVV
-888 VESRV
+888 AE
-893 EEQPVKQVVVDPQVE
+893 PQVE
-908 EQPMQQVVV
+908 ENPMQQVVV
-917 EPQVEEQPMQQVVV
+917 EPQVEERPV
-931 EPQVKEQP
+931 
-939 MQQVVVEPQVEVQ
+939 
-952 PMQQVVVEPQVK
+952 
-964 EQPMQQVVVEPQV
+964 
-977 KEQPMQQVVV
+977 QQVVV
-987 EPQVEEQ
+987 EPQVEERPV
-994 LGQQMVVESQVE
+994 QQVVVEPQVE
-1006 EKPMQQV
+1006 ERPVQQVAEPQVEERPVQQVVAEPQVEEQPMQQV

-1041 RNVLQT
+1041 RNVLHT

-1055 LALLSIPRQAALDN
+1055 LALLSIPQQSALDN
-1069 KEWLEEQKELLDTTF
+1069 TEWLEEQKELLDTTF

-1433 LFQQE
+1433 LFKQE

-1446 SESED
+1446 AESED
-1451 ELFFDAC
+1451 ELFLDAC

-1493 GIISEARGTKP
+1493 GIISEGRGTKP

>member
-59 IPDDGFD
+59 VPDNGFD
-66 EDDVR
+66 EEDESEVN
-71 EQPRFEEQHVQS
+71 RFEEQPVQ
-83 GVYEDQPTQRGIKV
+83 GVAYEEPTAQRGIKV

-106 KVVATYEEPE
+106 KVVSTYEEPE
-116 VQYEPDPEPV
+116 VQYEPVRESV
-126 VKKVSVPSQESSR
+126 VKKASAPSQESNR

-168 EKEREDL
+168 VKEREDL
-175 EISVEGKSVVDAW
+175 EISVEGKAVVDAW
-188 LEKKGYTLS
+188 LEKKGYKLS
-197 AFSEGQ
+197 DFSEGQ
-203 TTTPS
+203 ATS
-208 SSGRAGNQ
+208 SAPGEVVEQKGQ
-216 QEEQNHSKK
+216 QSKK

-241 IERQEPVVEEK
+241 IERQVPLVEEK
-252 EVVQEIN
+252 EVIKEMS

-264 SADEFLHKT
+264 SADELLHKT
-273 IAERTEDA
+273 VAEQMESA
-281 GKEKDVVVSNENSLQ
+281 KLEKDVVVLNENNLQ
-296 EELVDSQVEH
+296 EELVASKVEH
-306 EDTILAEEMK
+306 EDTILSEEIK
-316 CNTEIEKQTSEE
+316 RNTEIKQPTIEVEKQAPEE

-342 IVEIPEEFAE
+342 IVEIPEELE
-352 IAETEEPEVEVTA
+352 EVEVITETEELEEVEVIA

-372 VEVTAE
+372 VEVIAETEELEEVEVIAETEESEEVEVIVETEELEEVEVIAETEESEEVEVIAE

-395 EVEVTAETEES
+395 EVEV
-406 EEVEVTAE
+406 
-414 TEESEEVE
+414 
-422 VTAEAEESE
+422 
-431 EVEVTAETEE
+431 
-441 FEEVKVIA
+441 
-449 EAEESEEAEVTTE
+449 
-462 TEESEEVEEIAE
+462 IAE
-474 TEESEEVEEIAEA
+474 TEEL
-487 EESEEV
+487 EEV
-493 EVIAEAEESEE
+493 EVIAE
-504 VEVTTETE
+504 TE
-512 ESEEVEVTAETEESE
+512 EL
-527 EVEVTAEAEESEEVE
+527 
-542 VTAETEEFEEVKV
+542 
-555 IAEAEESEEAE
+555 
-566 VTTETEE
+566 
-573 SEEVE
+573 
-578 EIAETEESEEVE
+578 
-590 EIAEAEESEEVEVI
+590 EEVEVI
-604 AEAEESEEVEVTTE
+604 AETEELEEVEVIAE
-618 TEESEE
+618 TEELEE
-624 VEVTA
+624 VEVIA
-629 ETEESEEV
+629 ETEELEEV
-637 EVTAEA
+637 EVI
-643 EESEEV
+643 
-649 EVTAETEEFE
+649 AETKAPVVETF
-659 EVKVIAEAEE
+659 VAL
-669 SEEVEEIAEAEE
+669 EEIQQED
-681 SEVEAFVELEE
+681 EV
-692 TQPEMVLDEAIEQ
+692 IEQ
-705 KSEFIHV
+705 NNEFIHV
-712 AEADEQTKKDV
+712 AEADEQTKNDV

-736 NKLVV
+736 NKRVEEEAPVV
-741 EEALVAEEQPVVE
+741 EEQSVEEEVPVVEEQPVV
-754 EAPIAEGK
+754 K
-762 PVVEEAPVAEEQ
+762 
-774 LVVEEALVAEEQPVV
+774 
-789 EEAPIAEGKSVVEE
+789 
-803 APVAEEQLVVE
+803 
-814 ETTIAEEKPVVPKEE
+814 KEE

-847 DRTRLMERHAART
+847 DRTRLMERHAVRANA
-860 SVMQPSMGERVENK
+860 MQPSANVRVENK
-874 PVHQVEESPVQQVV
+874 PVQQEVA
-888 VESRV
+888 E
-893 EEQPVKQVVVDPQVE
+893 PQVE

-917 EPQVEEQPMQQVVV
+917 EPQVEESPVQQAVA
-931 EPQVKEQP
+931 EPQVEEQP
-939 MQQVVVEPQVEVQ
+939 MQQVVVESQVEESPV
-952 PMQQVVVEPQVK
+952 QQVVA
-964 EQPMQQVVVEPQV
+964 
-977 KEQPMQQVVV
+977 

-994 LGQQMVVESQVE
+994 
-1006 EKPMQQV
+1006 PMQQV
-1013 VVEQVQKPISSTEV
+1013 VVEQVQKSISSTEPK
-1027 QEKAYVVNQ
+1027 EKAYVVNQ

-1041 RNVLQT
+1041 RNVLHT

-1055 LALLSIPRQAALDN
+1055 LALLSIPQQSTLDN
-1069 KEWLEEQKELLDTTF
+1069 TEWLDEQKELLDTTF

-1265 KWAVEEMERRYEL
+1265 KWAVDEMERRYEL

-1287 TRYNTIVSERE
+1287 TRYNTIVSERD

-1423 HVKKQMKPNY
+1423 HVRKQMKPNY
-1433 LFQQE
+1433 LFKQE

-1446 SESED
+1446 AESED

>member
-14 EQTAMNKE
+14 EQTALNKE
-22 VPKQIESQPK
+22 VQKQIESQPK

-59 IPDDGFD
+59 VPDNGFD
-66 EDDVR
+66 EEDER
-71 EQPRFEEQHVQS
+71 EVDHFEEQPVQ
-83 GVYEDQPTQRGIKV
+83 GVTYEEPTAQRGIQV

-106 KVVATYEEPE
+106 KVVSTYEEPE
-116 VQYEPDPEPV
+116 VQYEPVREAV
-126 VKKVSVPSQESSR
+126 VKKASAPSQESNR
-139 RPFRPTE
+139 RPFCPTE

-168 EKEREDL
+168 VKEREDL
-175 EISVEGKSVVDAW
+175 EISVEGKAVVDAW

-197 AFSEGQ
+197 DFSEGQ
-203 TTTPS
+203 ATS
-208 SSGRAGNQ
+208 SSPSHESVGQ
-216 QEEQNHSKK
+216 QDKK
-225 EEKSVVD
+225 QEKSVVD

-241 IERQEPVVEEK
+241 IERQEPLVEEK
-252 EVVQEIN
+252 EVIQGMS

-264 SADEFLHKT
+264 SADELLHKT
-273 IAERTEDA
+273 VAEQMESA
-281 GKEKDVVVSNENSLQ
+281 KLEKDVVVLNENNLQ
-296 EELVDSQVEH
+296 EELVASKVEH
-306 EDTILAEEMK
+306 EDTILSEEIK
-316 CNTEIEKQTSEE
+316 RNTEIKQPTIEVEKQAPEE

-337 LEETI
+337 LAETI
-342 IVEIPEEFAE
+342 IVEIPEEPE
-352 IAETEEPEVEVTA
+352 EVEVITETEEPEEVEVIT
-365 ETEESEE
+365 ETEEPEE
-372 VEVTAE
+372 VEVITE
-378 TEESEEVEV
+378 TEELEEVEVITETEELEEVEVIAESEEVEV

-395 EVEVTAETEES
+395 EVEV
-406 EEVEVTAE
+406 
-414 TEESEEVE
+414 
-422 VTAEAEESE
+422 
-431 EVEVTAETEE
+431 
-441 FEEVKVIA
+441 IA
-449 EAEESEEAEVTTE
+449 EA
-462 TEESEEVEEIAE
+462 
-474 TEESEEVEEIAEA
+474 
-487 EESEEV
+487 EEV

-504 VEVTTETE
+504 VEVITETE
-512 ESEEVEVTAETEESE
+512 EP
-527 EVEVTAEAEESEEVE
+527 
-542 VTAETEEFEEVKV
+542 
-555 IAEAEESEEAE
+555 
-566 VTTETEE
+566 
-573 SEEVE
+573 
-578 EIAETEESEEVE
+578 
-590 EIAEAEESEEVEVI
+590 EEVEVI
-604 AEAEESEEVEVTTE
+604 AEAEESEEVEVIAE
-618 TEESEE
+618 TEELEE
-624 VEVTA
+624 VEVIAETEEPEEVEVIAETEELEEVEVIAEAEELEEVEVIAETEELEEVEVIAEAEELEEVEVIAETEAQEEVEVIAETEEPEEVEVIAETEEPEEVEVIA

-637 EVTAEA
+637 EV
-643 EESEEV
+643 
-649 EVTAETEEFE
+649 
-659 EVKVIAEAEE
+659 IAEIKAPVVETF
-669 SEEVEEIAEAEE
+669 VALEEIQQE
-681 SEVEAFVELEE
+681 
-692 TQPEMVLDEAIEQ
+692 DEAIEQ

-712 AEADEQTKKDV
+712 AEADEQTKNDV
-723 QSFANVLIAETEE
+723 QSFANVLLAETEE
-736 NKLVV
+736 NKR
-741 EEALVAEEQPVVE
+741 
-754 EAPIAEGK
+754 
-762 PVVEEAPVAEEQ
+762 VVEEAPVAEEQ
-774 LVVEEALVAEEQPVV
+774 R
-789 EEAPIAEGKSVVEE
+789 VVEE
-803 APVAEEQLVVE
+803 APVAEEQ
-814 ETTIAEEKPVVPKEE
+814 PVVKKEE
-829 PKREK
+829 PEREK

-847 DRTRLMERHAART
+847 DRTRLMERHAARANAMQH
-860 SVMQPSMGERVENK
+860 SVNVRVENR
-874 PVHQVEESPVQQVV
+874 PVQQVV
-888 VESRV
+888 AE
-893 EEQPVKQVVVDPQVE
+893 PQVE
-908 EQPMQQVVV
+908 EQPMQQVVAEPQV
-917 EPQVEEQPMQQVVV
+917 EEQPMQQVVAEPQVEEQPMQQVVV
-931 EPQVKEQP
+931 ESQVEEQP
-939 MQQVVVEPQVEVQ
+939 MQQVVVESQVEEQSV
-952 PMQQVVVEPQVK
+952 QQVVAEPQMEECPV
-964 EQPMQQVVVEPQV
+964 QQVVA
-977 KEQPMQQVVV
+977 
-987 EPQVEEQ
+987 EPQVEERP
-994 LGQQMVVESQVE
+994 V
-1006 EKPMQQV
+1006 QQV
-1013 VVEQVQKPISSTEV
+1013 VEEQVQKPISSTEV

-1041 RNVLQT
+1041 RNVLHT

-1055 LALLSIPRQAALDN
+1055 LALLSIPQQSALDN
-1069 KEWLEEQKELLDTTF
+1069 TEWLDEQKELLDTTF

-1423 HVKKQMKPNY
+1423 HVRKQMKPNY
-1433 LFQQE
+1433 LFKQE

-1446 SESED
+1446 AESED
-1451 ELFFDAC
+1451 ELFFEAC

-1478 GYNRAARLIEEMESQ
+1478 GYNRAARLIEEMQSQ

>member
-1 MLDWMKKLFNKEE
+1 M
-14 EQTAMNKE
+14 
-22 VPKQIESQPK
+22 
-32 IPRVNH
+32 
-38 YTEAREAQ
+38 
-46 MASRN
+46 
-51 AGKCRFPL
+51 
-59 IPDDGFD
+59 
-66 EDDVR
+66 
-71 EQPRFEEQHVQS
+71 
-83 GVYEDQPTQRGIKV
+83 
-97 ERSRRPYVE
+97 
-106 KVVATYEEPE
+106 
-116 VQYEPDPEPV
+116 
-126 VKKVSVPSQESSR
+126 
-139 RPFRPTE
+139 
-146 MISPIYG
+146 
-153 YNRPSVEKKVEKQEE
+153 
-168 EKEREDL
+168 
-175 EISVEGKSVVDAW
+175 
-188 LEKKGYTLS
+188 
-197 AFSEGQ
+197 
-203 TTTPS
+203 
-208 SSGRAGNQ
+208 
-216 QEEQNHSKK
+216 
-225 EEKSVVD
+225 
-232 QWLEKNGYE
+232 
-241 IERQEPVVEEK
+241 
-252 EVVQEIN
+252 
-259 TPQEV
+259 
-264 SADEFLHKT
+264 
-273 IAERTEDA
+273 
-281 GKEKDVVVSNENSLQ
+281 
-296 EELVDSQVEH
+296 
-306 EDTILAEEMK
+306 
-316 CNTEIEKQTSEE
+316 
-328 SVIVKAEEK
+328 
-337 LEETI
+337 
-342 IVEIPEEFAE
+342 
-352 IAETEEPEVEVTA
+352 A

-372 VEVTAE
+372 VEVITETEAPEEAEVIAE

-387 IAEAEESE
+387 IAETEKPE
-395 EVEVTAETEES
+395 EVEV
-406 EEVEVTAE
+406 
-414 TEESEEVE
+414 
-422 VTAEAEESE
+422 
-431 EVEVTAETEE
+431 
-441 FEEVKVIA
+441 
-449 EAEESEEAEVTTE
+449 
-462 TEESEEVEEIAE
+462 IAE
-474 TEESEEVEEIAEA
+474 TEEP
-487 EESEEV
+487 EEV
-493 EVIAEAEESEE
+493 EVIAEAEELE
-504 VEVTTETE
+504 
-512 ESEEVEVTAETEESE
+512 
-527 EVEVTAEAEESEEVE
+527 
-542 VTAETEEFEEVKV
+542 K
-555 IAEAEESEEAE
+555 
-566 VTTETEE
+566 
-573 SEEVE
+573 
-578 EIAETEESEEVE
+578 
-590 EIAEAEESEEVEVI
+590 VEVI
-604 AEAEESEEVEVTTE
+604 AEAEELEKVEVITE
-618 TEESEE
+618 TEAPE
-624 VEVTA
+624 
-629 ETEESEEV
+629 
-637 EVTAEA
+637 EA
-643 EESEEV
+643 ELV
-649 EVTAETEEFE
+649 A
-659 EVKVIAEAEE
+659 
-669 SEEVEEIAEAEE
+669 
-681 SEVEAFVELEE
+681 LEE
-692 TQPEMVLDEAIEQ
+692 TQQEMVLNEAIEQ
-705 KSEFIHV
+705 TNEFIHV
-712 AEADEQTKKDV
+712 AEAEEQAKKDV
-723 QSFANVLIAETEE
+723 QSFADVLIAE
-736 NKLVV
+736 
-741 EEALVAEEQPVVE
+741 EQQVVE
-754 EAPIAEGK
+754 EAPIAEEQR
-762 PVVEEAPVAEEQ
+762 VVEEARIAEERQ
-774 LVVEEALVAEEQPVV
+774 
-789 EEAPIAEGKSVVEE
+789 
-803 APVAEEQLVVE
+803 VVE
-814 ETTIAEEKPVVPKEE
+814 ETRVSEEQPIVQKEE
-829 PKREK
+829 PKRQK

-847 DRTRLMERHAART
+847 DRTRLMERHAAR
-860 SVMQPSMGERVENK
+860 VNAMQPSMSERVENK
-874 PVHQVEESPVQQVV
+874 PVQQAEETPV
-888 VESRV
+888 
-893 EEQPVKQVVVDPQVE
+893 PQVE
-908 EQPMQQVVV
+908 EKPMQQVVV
-917 EPQVEEQPMQQVVV
+917 EPQVEEQ
-931 EPQVKEQP
+931 
-939 MQQVVVEPQVEVQ
+939 
-952 PMQQVVVEPQVK
+952 
-964 EQPMQQVVVEPQV
+964 
-977 KEQPMQQVVV
+977 
-987 EPQVEEQ
+987 
-994 LGQQMVVESQVE
+994 
-1006 EKPMQQV
+1006 
-1013 VVEQVQKPISSTEV
+1013 VQKPTSNTEV

-1047 PPTYTVPP
+1047 PPTYAIPP
-1055 LALLSIPRQAALDN
+1055 LTLLSIPQQAALDN
-1069 KEWLEEQKELLDTTF
+1069 TEWLDEQKELLDTTF

-1287 TRYNTIVSERE
+1287 TRYNTIVSGRE

-1423 HVKKQMKPNY
+1423 HVRKQMKPNY
-1433 LFQQE
+1433 LFKQE

-1446 SESED
+1446 AESED

-1493 GIISEARGTKP
+1493 GIISEGRGTKP

>member
-14 EQTAMNKE
+14 EKTVMNKE
-22 VPKQIESQPK
+22 VPAQIESQPK

-59 IPDDGFD
+59 IPDNGFD
-66 EDDVR
+66 EEDVR
-71 EQPRFEEQHVQS
+71 ELPNFEEQPIQR
-83 GVYEDQPTQRGIKV
+83 GAYEEQPTQRGIKV

-106 KVVATYEEPE
+106 TEAPTYEEPE
-116 VQYEPDPEPV
+116 LQYEPEPEPV
-126 VKKVSVPSQESSR
+126 VKKAFVPSQESNR

-153 YNRPSVEKKVEKQEE
+153 YNRPSVETKVVQEE
-168 EKEREDL
+168 EKVREDL
-175 EISVEGKSVVDAW
+175 EISVEGKAVVDAW

-197 AFSEGQ
+197 DFSGVLQ
-203 TTTPS
+203 GS
-208 SSGRAGNQ
+208 SSVKNGVNERSN
-216 QEEQNHSKK
+216 KV

-232 QWLEKNGYE
+232 TWLEKNGYE
-241 IERQEPVVEEK
+241 VERQAPSLEE
-252 EVVQEIN
+252 
-259 TPQEV
+259 
-264 SADEFLHKT
+264 SLSDDLLHKT
-273 IAERTEDA
+273 VGQHVEKEATIVQALKQEQDVVALSSTED
-281 GKEKDVVVSNENSLQ
+281 NEETLQ
-296 EELVDSQVEH
+296 EESIDSKVEH
-306 EDTILAEEMK
+306 VYSILTEENE
-316 CNTEIEKQTSEE
+316 CNTEIEETVAEVAANQVEE
-328 SVIVKAEEK
+328 ETLEDVVIVKADEK

-342 IVEIPEEFAE
+342 TIEIPDAFEEEAKEAE
-352 IAETEEPEVEVTA
+352 EVVELEKPEEAAEEVVELEKSEEATEEVVGLEEAKEATEEVVELEKSEEATEEVVELEKSEEAAEEVVELEKPEEATEEVVKLEETEEA
-365 ETEESEE
+365 IEE
-372 VEVTAE
+372 VAE
-378 TEESEEVEV
+378 LE
-387 IAEAEESE
+387 EAEEATE
-395 EVEVTAETEES
+395 EV
-406 EEVEVTAE
+406 VELE
-414 TEESEEVE
+414 
-422 VTAEAEESE
+422 
-431 EVEVTAETEE
+431 
-441 FEEVKVIA
+441 K
-449 EAEESEEAEVTTE
+449 SEEAAEEVVE
-462 TEESEEVEEIAE
+462 LEKPEEATEEV
-474 TEESEEVEEIAEA
+474 
-487 EESEEV
+487 
-493 EVIAEAEESEE
+493 
-504 VEVTTETE
+504 
-512 ESEEVEVTAETEESE
+512 
-527 EVEVTAEAEESEEVE
+527 
-542 VTAETEEFEEVKV
+542 
-555 IAEAEESEEAE
+555 
-566 VTTETEE
+566 
-573 SEEVE
+573 
-578 EIAETEESEEVE
+578 
-590 EIAEAEESEEVEVI
+590 
-604 AEAEESEEVEVTTE
+604 
-618 TEESEE
+618 
-624 VEVTA
+624 
-629 ETEESEEV
+629 
-637 EVTAEA
+637 
-643 EESEEV
+643 
-649 EVTAETEEFE
+649 
-659 EVKVIAEAEE
+659 
-669 SEEVEEIAEAEE
+669 
-681 SEVEAFVELEE
+681 VELEE
-692 TQPEMVLDEAIEQ
+692 TEEAIEEVAELEEAEEATEEVVELEEAEEAAEEVVELE
-705 KSEFIHV
+705 KSEEATEEV
-712 AEADEQTKKDV
+712 AELEGTKEEEPISQETVIEETMNTDLVENTPVAEQPVISQQETITFKEESEVFVPVSETDEQTKKDV
-723 QSFANVLIAETEE
+723 QNFANVLI
-736 NKLVV
+736 
-741 EEALVAEEQPVVE
+741 EEAEEKKQVAEEQP
-754 EAPIAEGK
+754 
-762 PVVEEAPVAEEQ
+762 
-774 LVVEEALVAEEQPVV
+774 ALQ
-789 EEAPIAEGKSVVEE
+789 I
-803 APVAEEQLVVE
+803 
-814 ETTIAEEKPVVPKEE
+814 EE

-847 DRTRLMERHAART
+847 DRKKLMERHAART
-860 SVMQPSMGERVENK
+860 NVMQSTVSERVEEK
-874 PVHQVEESPVQQVV
+874 PVQQVV
-888 VESRV
+888 VEPQTEEKPMQQVVVDLQV
-893 EEQPVKQVVVDPQVE
+893 EEKPVQQVVVDPQVE
-908 EQPMQQVVV
+908 EKPMQQVVVEAQVEEKPMQQVVVEAQVEEKPMQQVVVEAQVEEKPMQQVVVEAQVEEKPMQQVVV
-917 EPQVEEQPMQQVVV
+917 EPQVEE
-931 EPQVKEQP
+931 
-939 MQQVVVEPQVEVQ
+939 
-952 PMQQVVVEPQVK
+952 
-964 EQPMQQVVVEPQV
+964 
-977 KEQPMQQVVV
+977 
-987 EPQVEEQ
+987 
-994 LGQQMVVESQVE
+994 
-1006 EKPMQQV
+1006 KPMQQV
-1013 VVEQVQKPISSTEV
+1013 VVAGQV

-1036 RENDM
+1036 KENDM
-1041 RNVLQT
+1041 RNVLQA
-1047 PPTYTVPP
+1047 PPKYELPP
-1055 LALLSIPRQAALDN
+1055 LTLLSIPQQAALDN
-1069 KEWLEEQKELLDTTF
+1069 TEWLEEQEELLNTTF

-1219 ILYKAKPHEVKLMLI
+1219 ILYKAKPHEVKLILI

-1287 TRYNTIVSERE
+1287 TRYNTIVSGRE

-1412 VSDDEIEKTVD
+1412 VSDDEIERTVD

-1433 LFQQE
+1433 LFKQE
-1438 DLLAKTEQ
+1438 DLLAKSEQ

-1493 GIISEARGTKP
+1493 GIISEGRGTKP

>member
-22 VPKQIESQPK
+22 VLKQVESQPK

-59 IPDDGFD
+59 VPDNGFD
-66 EDDVR
+66 EEDVI
-71 EQPRFEEQHVQS
+71 ETGHFEEQPVQA
-83 GVYEDQPTQRGIKV
+83 VTYEDQPIQRGIKV
-97 ERSRRPYVE
+97 ERSRRQYVE
-106 KVVATYEEPE
+106 KVVSTYEEPE
-116 VQYEPDPEPV
+116 MQYEPEREPIL
-126 VKKVSVPSQESSR
+126 KKASAPTQESNR

-188 LEKKGYTLS
+188 LEKKGYALS
-197 AFSEGQ
+197 DFSEGQ
-203 TTTPS
+203 ATNS
-208 SSGRAGNQ
+208 SSHEGVDQRDQ
-216 QEEQNHSKK
+216 QNKK

-241 IERQEPVVEEK
+241 IERQEPIVEEK
-252 EVVQEIN
+252 EVVQEISA
-259 TPQEV
+259 PQEV
-264 SADEFLHKT
+264 PAAELLHET
-273 IAERTEDA
+273 IAESMEDA
-281 GKEKDVVVSNENSLQ
+281 KQESDVVAKNTLQ
-296 EELVDSQVEH
+296 AELVDSKVEH
-306 EDTILAEEMK
+306 EDTILLEETK
-316 CNTEIEKQTSEE
+316 RNTEIEQPTIEVEKQAPEE

-342 IVEIPEEFAE
+342 IVEIPEEAE
-352 IAETEEPEVEVTA
+352 VIAETEEPEEAEVIA
-365 ETEESEE
+365 ETEEPEE
-372 VEVTAE
+372 AEVIAE

-387 IAEAEESE
+387 IAETEELE
-395 EVEVTAETEES
+395 EVEVIAETEELEEVEVIAETEELEEVEVIAETEES
-406 EEVEVTAE
+406 EEVEVVAE
-414 TEESEEVE
+414 AEAQEEVE
-422 VTAEAEESE
+422 V
-431 EVEVTAETEE
+431 
-441 FEEVKVIA
+441 
-449 EAEESEEAEVTTE
+449 
-462 TEESEEVEEIAE
+462 
-474 TEESEEVEEIAEA
+474 IAEA

-504 VEVTTETE
+504 VEVI
-512 ESEEVEVTAETEESE
+512 V
-527 EVEVTAEAEESEEVE
+527 
-542 VTAETEEFEEVKV
+542 
-555 IAEAEESEEAE
+555 
-566 VTTETEE
+566 
-573 SEEVE
+573 
-578 EIAETEESEEVE
+578 
-590 EIAEAEESEEVEVI
+590 EAEESEEVEVI
-604 AEAEESEEVEVTTE
+604 AEAEEQEEVEVI
-618 TEESEE
+618 
-624 VEVTA
+624 A

-637 EVTAEA
+637 EVI
-643 EESEEV
+643 
-649 EVTAETEEFE
+649 AETEEQE
-659 EVKVIAEAEE
+659 EAEP
-669 SEEVEEIAEAEE
+669 VA
-681 SEVEAFVELEE
+681 LEE
-692 TQPEMVLDEAIEQ
+692 TQQEILLDEAIAQ
-705 KSEFIHV
+705 KNEFIHV

-723 QSFANVLIAETEE
+723 QSFADVLIAEEQP
-736 NKLVV
+736 VV
-741 EEALVAEEQPVVE
+741 EEALIAEEQPVVE
-754 EAPIAEGK
+754 EAPIAEEQQ
-762 PVVEEAPVAEEQ
+762 VVEEAPIAEEQ
-774 LVVEEALVAEEQPVV
+774 QVVEEAPIAEEQPVV
-789 EEAPIAEGKSVVEE
+789 EEAPIAEEQQVV
-803 APVAEEQLVVE
+803 Q
-814 ETTIAEEKPVVPKEE
+814 KEE

-847 DRTRLMERHAART
+847 DRTRLMERHAARANA
-860 SVMQPSMGERVENK
+860 MQSSMSERVENK
-874 PVHQVEESPVQQVV
+874 PVQQVEEKTV
-888 VESRV
+888 
-893 EEQPVKQVVVDPQVE
+893 
-908 EQPMQQVVV
+908 QQVVV
-917 EPQVEEQPMQQVVV
+917 EPQVEEKPMQQVVIESQV
-931 EPQVKEQP
+931 EEKP
-939 MQQVVVEPQVEVQ
+939 MQQVMVESQVEETPV
-952 PMQQVVVEPQVK
+952 QQVLVESQV
-964 EQPMQQVVVEPQV
+964 EETPV
-977 KEQPMQQVVV
+977 QQVVV
-987 EPQVEEQ
+987 EPQVEEKPM
-994 LGQQMVVESQVE
+994 QQVVIESQVE
-1006 EKPMQQV
+1006 ETPVQQVAVEPQVEERQVQQV

-1047 PPTYTVPP
+1047 PPTYAIPP
-1055 LALLSIPRQAALDN
+1055 LTLLSIPQQAALDN
-1069 KEWLEEQKELLDTTF
+1069 TEWLDEQKELLDTTF

-1433 LFQQE
+1433 LFKQE

-1446 SESED
+1446 AESED

-1493 GIISEARGTKP
+1493 GIISEGRGTKP

>member
-1 MLDWMKKLFNKEE
+1 I
-14 EQTAMNKE
+14 T
-22 VPKQIESQPK
+22 
-32 IPRVNH
+32 
-38 YTEAREAQ
+38 
-46 MASRN
+46 
-51 AGKCRFPL
+51 
-59 IPDDGFD
+59 
-66 EDDVR
+66 
-71 EQPRFEEQHVQS
+71 
-83 GVYEDQPTQRGIKV
+83 
-97 ERSRRPYVE
+97 
-106 KVVATYEEPE
+106 
-116 VQYEPDPEPV
+116 
-126 VKKVSVPSQESSR
+126 
-139 RPFRPTE
+139 
-146 MISPIYG
+146 
-153 YNRPSVEKKVEKQEE
+153 
-168 EKEREDL
+168 
-175 EISVEGKSVVDAW
+175 
-188 LEKKGYTLS
+188 
-197 AFSEGQ
+197 
-203 TTTPS
+203 
-208 SSGRAGNQ
+208 
-216 QEEQNHSKK
+216 
-225 EEKSVVD
+225 
-232 QWLEKNGYE
+232 
-241 IERQEPVVEEK
+241 
-252 EVVQEIN
+252 
-259 TPQEV
+259 
-264 SADEFLHKT
+264 
-273 IAERTEDA
+273 
-281 GKEKDVVVSNENSLQ
+281 
-296 EELVDSQVEH
+296 
-306 EDTILAEEMK
+306 
-316 CNTEIEKQTSEE
+316 
-328 SVIVKAEEK
+328 
-337 LEETI
+337 
-342 IVEIPEEFAE
+342 
-352 IAETEEPEVEVTA
+352 ETEEL
-365 ETEESEE
+365 
-372 VEVTAE
+372 
-378 TEESEEVEV
+378 EEVEV
-387 IAEAEESE
+387 ITETEELE
-395 EVEVTAETEES
+395 EVEV
-406 EEVEVTAE
+406 
-414 TEESEEVE
+414 
-422 VTAEAEESE
+422 
-431 EVEVTAETEE
+431 
-441 FEEVKVIA
+441 
-449 EAEESEEAEVTTE
+449 
-462 TEESEEVEEIAE
+462 
-474 TEESEEVEEIAEA
+474 IAEA

-493 EVIAEAEESEE
+493 EVIAEAEEPEE
-504 VEVTTETE
+504 VEVIAETE
-512 ESEEVEVTAETEESE
+512 EQEEVEVIAETEAQEEVEVIAEAEELEEVEVIAETEESE
-527 EVEVTAEAEESEEVE
+527 EVEV
-542 VTAETEEFEEVKV
+542 
-555 IAEAEESEEAE
+555 
-566 VTTETEE
+566 
-573 SEEVE
+573 
-578 EIAETEESEEVE
+578 IAETEESEEVE
-590 EIAEAEESEEVEVI
+590 VI
-604 AEAEESEEVEVTTE
+604 AEIKAPVVETFV
-618 TEESEE
+618 
-624 VEVTA
+624 A
-629 ETEESEEV
+629 L
-637 EVTAEA
+637 
-643 EESEEV
+643 
-649 EVTAETEEFE
+649 
-659 EVKVIAEAEE
+659 
-669 SEEVEEIAEAEE
+669 EEIQQE
-681 SEVEAFVELEE
+681 
-692 TQPEMVLDEAIEQ
+692 DEAIEQ

-712 AEADEQTKKDV
+712 AEADEQTKNDV
-723 QSFANVLIAETEE
+723 QSFANVLLAETEE
-736 NKLVV
+736 NKR
-741 EEALVAEEQPVVE
+741 
-754 EAPIAEGK
+754 
-762 PVVEEAPVAEEQ
+762 VVEEAPVAEEQ
-774 LVVEEALVAEEQPVV
+774 R
-789 EEAPIAEGKSVVEE
+789 VVEE
-803 APVAEEQLVVE
+803 APVAEEQ
-814 ETTIAEEKPVVPKEE
+814 PVVKKEE

-847 DRTRLMERHAART
+847 DRTRLMERHAARANAMQH
-860 SVMQPSMGERVENK
+860 SVNVRVENR
-874 PVHQVEESPVQQVV
+874 PVQQVV
-888 VESRV
+888 AE
-893 EEQPVKQVVVDPQVE
+893 PQVE
-908 EQPMQQVVV
+908 EQPMQQVVAEPQV
-917 EPQVEEQPMQQVVV
+917 EEQPMQQVVAEPQVEEQPMQQVVV
-931 EPQVKEQP
+931 ES
-939 MQQVVVEPQVEVQ
+939 
-952 PMQQVVVEPQVK
+952 
-964 EQPMQQVVVEPQV
+964 
-977 KEQPMQQVVV
+977 
-987 EPQVEEQ
+987 QVEEQ
-994 LGQQMVVESQVE
+994 SV
-1006 EKPMQQV
+1006 QQV
-1013 VVEQVQKPISSTEV
+1013 VAEPQMEERPVQQVVEEQVQKPISSTEV

-1041 RNVLQT
+1041 RNVLHT

-1055 LALLSIPRQAALDN
+1055 LALLSIPQQSALDN
-1069 KEWLEEQKELLDTTF
+1069 TEWLDEQKELLDTTF

-1423 HVKKQMKPNY
+1423 HVRKQMKPNY
-1433 LFQQE
+1433 LFKQE

-1446 SESED
+1446 AESED
-1451 ELFFDAC
+1451 ELFFEAC

-1478 GYNRAARLIEEMESQ
+1478 GYNRAARLIEEMQSQ

>member
-14 EQTAMNKE
+14 EKTVMNKE
-22 VPKQIESQPK
+22 VPAQIESQPK

-59 IPDDGFD
+59 IPDNGFD
-66 EDDVR
+66 EEDVR
-71 EQPRFEEQHVQS
+71 ELPNFEEQPIQR
-83 GVYEDQPTQRGIKV
+83 GAYEEQPTQRGIKV

-106 KVVATYEEPE
+106 TEAPTYEEPE
-116 VQYEPDPEPV
+116 LQYEPEPEPV
-126 VKKVSVPSQESSR
+126 VKKAFVPSQESNR

-153 YNRPSVEKKVEKQEE
+153 YNRPSVETKVVQEE
-168 EKEREDL
+168 EKVREDL
-175 EISVEGKSVVDAW
+175 EISVEGKAVVDAW

-197 AFSEGQ
+197 DFSGVLQ
-203 TTTPS
+203 GS
-208 SSGRAGNQ
+208 SSVKNGVNERSN
-216 QEEQNHSKK
+216 KV

-232 QWLEKNGYE
+232 TWLEKNGYE
-241 IERQEPVVEEK
+241 VERQAPSLEE
-252 EVVQEIN
+252 
-259 TPQEV
+259 
-264 SADEFLHKT
+264 SLSDDLLHKT
-273 IAERTEDA
+273 VGQHVEEEATIVQALKQEQDVVALSSTED
-281 GKEKDVVVSNENSLQ
+281 NEETLQ
-296 EELVDSQVEH
+296 EESIDSKVEH
-306 EDTILAEEMK
+306 VYSILTEENE
-316 CNTEIEKQTSEE
+316 CNTEIEETVAEVAANQVEE
-328 SVIVKAEEK
+328 ETLEDVVIVKADEK

-342 IVEIPEEFAE
+342 TIEIPDAFEEAK
-352 IAETEEPEVEVTA
+352 
-365 ETEESEE
+365 
-372 VEVTAE
+372 
-378 TEESEEVEV
+378 
-387 IAEAEESE
+387 EAEEVVELEATEEAIE
-395 EVEVTAETEES
+395 EV
-406 EEVEVTAE
+406 VELE
-414 TEESEEVE
+414 
-422 VTAEAEESE
+422 
-431 EVEVTAETEE
+431 
-441 FEEVKVIA
+441 K
-449 EAEESEEAEVTTE
+449 SEEAA
-462 TEESEEVEEIAE
+462 EEVVELE
-474 TEESEEVEEIAEA
+474 EEV
-487 EESEEV
+487 V
-493 EVIAEAEESEE
+493 ELE
-504 VEVTTETE
+504 
-512 ESEEVEVTAETEESE
+512 
-527 EVEVTAEAEESEEVE
+527 
-542 VTAETEEFEEVKV
+542 K
-555 IAEAEESEEAE
+555 SEEA
-566 VTTETEE
+566 TEE
-573 SEEVE
+573 VAELEGTKEEEPTFQETVIEETMNTDLVE
-578 EIAETEESEEVE
+578 NTPVAEQP
-590 EIAEAEESEEVEVI
+590 VI
-604 AEAEESEEVEVTTE
+604 SQQE
-618 TEESEE
+618 TI
-624 VEVTA
+624 T
-629 ETEESEEV
+629 
-637 EVTAEA
+637 
-643 EESEEV
+643 
-649 EVTAETEEFE
+649 F
-659 EVKVIAEAEE
+659 K
-669 SEEVEEIAEAEE
+669 EE
-681 SEVEAFVELEE
+681 SEVFVPVSE
-692 TQPEMVLDEAIEQ
+692 T
-705 KSEFIHV
+705 
-712 AEADEQTKKDV
+712 DEQTKKDV
-723 QSFANVLIAETEE
+723 QNFANVL
-736 NKLVV
+736 V
-741 EEALVAEEQPVVE
+741 EEAEEKKQVAEEQP
-754 EAPIAEGK
+754 
-762 PVVEEAPVAEEQ
+762 
-774 LVVEEALVAEEQPVV
+774 ALQ
-789 EEAPIAEGKSVVEE
+789 I
-803 APVAEEQLVVE
+803 
-814 ETTIAEEKPVVPKEE
+814 EE

-847 DRTRLMERHAART
+847 DRKKLMERHAART
-860 SVMQPSMGERVENK
+860 NVMQSTVSERVEEK
-874 PVHQVEESPVQQVV
+874 PMQQVVVEPQAEEKPMQQVVVEPQAEEKPMQQVVVDPQVEESPVQQVV
-888 VESRV
+888 VEA
-893 EEQPVKQVVVDPQVE
+893 QVE
-908 EQPMQQVVV
+908 EKPMQQVVV
-917 EPQVEEQPMQQVVV
+917 EPQVEE
-931 EPQVKEQP
+931 
-939 MQQVVVEPQVEVQ
+939 
-952 PMQQVVVEPQVK
+952 
-964 EQPMQQVVVEPQV
+964 
-977 KEQPMQQVVV
+977 
-987 EPQVEEQ
+987 
-994 LGQQMVVESQVE
+994 
-1006 EKPMQQV
+1006 KPMQQV
-1013 VVEQVQKPISSTEV
+1013 VVAGQVQESISSTEV

-1036 RENDM
+1036 KENDM
-1041 RNVLQT
+1041 RNVLQA
-1047 PPTYTVPP
+1047 PPKYELPP
-1055 LALLSIPRQAALDN
+1055 LTLLSIPQQAALDN
-1069 KEWLEEQKELLDTTF
+1069 TEWLEEQEELLNTTF

-1219 ILYKAKPHEVKLMLI
+1219 ILYKAKPHEVKLILI

-1287 TRYNTIVSERE
+1287 TRYNTIVSGRE

-1412 VSDDEIEKTVD
+1412 VSDDEIERTVD

-1433 LFQQE
+1433 LFKQE
-1438 DLLAKTEQ
+1438 DLLAKSEQ

-1493 GIISEARGTKP
+1493 GIISEGRGTKP